1 MASDFLKNKA
11 AKRAAKIDKAFGVGS
26 YGSSSWM
33 RQQSK
38 SVDFSGLDDETVLRE
53 GQSIGTTL
61 TDSLLRDSYKDADAR
76 ANLSRK
82 YSLYSS
88 YLAELKRRGYDTAE
102 AEKGSTELKNAV
114 DEANNF
120 YSQFTD
126 EADYNDRYGYY
137 RKYDK
142 SSSADIEKK
151 IGELSGK
158 GGNDTELSWLK
169 SHRYEFYS
177 TDELKKLEK
186 ELEKE
191 LTQQYKE
198 TEERN
203 EALVRETGMI
213 LGTDSAATD
222 ALRTKLAA
230 VQNAIRN
237 NAYSQQVAK
246 WDEEHQNT
254 FYKQY
259 GEWLNKISRE
269 DQGTRVNAGDAVSG
283 ELAASREGVVEMEKY
298 LKEQGYTDE
307 ELRGLRAYAQSQNNL
322 QRYYES
328 AKYWEGV
335 SDKGFWGKVGATVA
349 SVPANLLSGMAFVD
363 SALQGLTN
371 GEDAFTGSQIA
382 VDYNRSPLAYA
393 SENMRAAVSKDMS
406 EAGKFFYN
414 VGMSITDFLAASA
427 VMKATGAVG
436 KSIKA
441 LGKFG
446 YGVGNGAEMM
456 LAGSAANS
464 GMRAAKERGA
474 TDAEAIGFGFLSGVA
489 EMAGE
494 HLSIAHLNTI
504 ERAMGNAASKRTV
517 ANIFKSIGMQAA
529 VEGSEE
535 GMTTIANTL
544 SDFVIMGDRSE
555 YNLSVANYVAEGE
568 SQEDA
573 KRHALTDWLTNLALD
588 IAAGAIS
595 GGVTA
600 SVTIG
605 ASVAHH
611 KIAEAVVGWKEK
623 ESLHYL
629 LTIDKALN
637 YPEGSETRKLAENLA
652 ARLDNATTLGEAKIK
667 DGEIGRLVSLMTEEE
682 GQLEKNNGDN
692 TGSAVNP
699 ASAFR
704 AANNAQTAT
713 EQPETVTENAPEPVV
728 VSPTAAAFEAE
739 GIRTEDA
746 IERAEILEALLAGEP
761 VSNSQLEKLGSIKDK
776 AGQAAFTAVTGEQIP
791 AGVTASGLRKFYR
804 EAAAK
809 YAARQKM
816 TADAKESAQQAEV
829 DQAVADAAARME
841 TDPAAAFRPSLDNT
855 QQPQYNKEGRSPE
868 VTSIIDRLNE
878 SEVPLEE
885 VVNVPEIKAALQ
897 ENDSATPTNEL
908 PDREAI
914 QDEAYEQAMAQGSF
928 NGTDYSGPVRQ
939 ERRID
944 IVLGLPGS
952 GKSSVYT
959 ERISQENGSRVVD
972 TDDYREYI
980 PEYNGRNAGVVHE
993 EASLIKNRVLETA
1006 LDNGDNIILSTI
1018 GANAQKL
1025 ERDIINYNAAGY
1037 SVHLHLNELPNHKAM
1052 ARAIGR
1058 FLPEDGSQGRF
1069 VSPEIIA
1076 EYGDKPT
1083 QTYLYLTGRREIN
1096 GIHAESTD
1104 SRGEGGTDGAVT
1116 PSGAERAPGLREGRG
1131 YDQRG
1136 RAQSGG
1142 KISRSPA
1149 GAEIASYDWYNNDV
1163 EFGQPPILVESSDAK
1178 AKGGAVNAGTESG
1191 VSTEGH
1197 TGTAAEGAD
1206 SDGDTGA
1213 RLDGNPDGARADRGV
1228 QEQGP
1233 VGRGNTGVHGVVHL
1247 SEAEKRIITDSGNAV
1262 VELEDFTSEPAV
1274 FSSALTAAREADARN
1289 GWAVS
1294 PQDAES
1300 LAERNV
1306 TLLMSEDGSAGL
1318 GVTPSGDIIGVFKN
1332 PQSGGRGALYTLL
1345 PTALANGGTK
1355 LDCYGENLVSL
1366 YSRFGFIPVARVKFD
1381 PKQANPGWTPEKG
1394 EPEIYFMRHNGD
1406 SAEVSLEKALAE
1418 ENHSYTQEYLDA
1430 LPELSYTEAEA
1441 YRDALLEM
1449 SDEEVEAY
1457 RDALTEKKVKLDDG
1471 TELTR
1476 EEFGERVR
1484 KIVPDATELEIDTAF
1499 YEGLGSSDA
1508 IETEEISM
1516 EGHTERVITK
1526 NAAEELIGDVR
1537 GAEHVTVDEG
1547 INLSRGQMWLAKFFA
1562 NSLRKTGVVERVE
1575 ITDKFGAKIKGA
1587 IQNGVLYLNP
1597 KNVTPSYIAQKTIG
1611 HELFHAVVDKITKNA
1626 VRDTALVNEVLES
1639 YAEIA
1644 EGFDLDKRIKE
1655 RTDDYKSAYAAQ
1667 TNPATGKPYTATEIN
1682 LLINEEYIREEIAA
1696 DVMGDV
1702 FAKQKMLNDMAGLR
1716 PGIIARA
1723 YLAVN
1728 RLSHLRANHNSE
1740 ARAVR
1745 NYAKRM
1751 QSSLLAALEMSGS
1764 YEVESGES
1772 IVRAS
1777 VSDKSWEK
1785 QMELGFVALGLHN
1798 VDGYTAADYAA
1809 AREELGESCF
1819 MMKEVPAILQ
1829 EVGLSD
1835 KPLTYTQQ
1843 HFVNAT
1849 LPIERNSRGRKVGTT
1864 HDIDEDV
1871 LVHLPKLLSRP
1882 VMVIRSRQQDKTTG
1896 NLSDAVV
1903 VIVDAYDNE
1912 GAPIGVV
1919 ILPDGNAVIDGVRT
1933 KCNHILSVYGFEH
1946 LDNADARANMLRHT
1960 RENNGFL
1967 YVNSELTD
1975 RMLRKIGQ
1983 KKSAEPINSPELT
1996 SKEYS
2001 ANEAVSDAASIFPR
2015 DTKDFSPRPD
2025 RLTATE
2031 PSRSLPL
2038 QRSTSS
2044 PKMVS
2049 QKTGVVN
2056 SRYKALATNPYLRG
2070 VEFDT
2075 VLGDIS
2081 DTAPRVT
2088 PEGPQRLTASRAR
2101 SGYTR
2106 NGELLRWK
2114 QNKAIGKGALW
2125 SLSERQ
2131 VGEENY
2137 LDITNPLILDCEGR
2151 DMSRLS
2157 EVSDGRGSS
2166 VSELSEYVYNN
2177 ELEYDGI
2184 ILRNLSIDGE
2194 ITDAAV
2200 TLFDVQAVQSQMPQP
2215 VAGLRFSVAESK
2227 YAPTFYSKLERVI
2240 ETQKQDKFGASSVV
2254 NMLRGKGVKA
2264 DEIKWS
2270 GINTFLEG
2278 KKSVTKDELLSFLRD
2293 NQLRIDTVELS
2304 GAPSEK
2310 PIVEFYDPESGLV
2323 QPTVW
2328 GSNRIDVV
2336 DTQTGEVYAMVEPH
2350 WDEGYM
2356 YDIETGDEYWSE
2368 TDLLEALG
2376 ITTANAR
2383 LDDMPQTRW
2392 GAYTLNGGENYRE
2405 LLYKMRGSEY
2415 HNQAMDV
2422 HWGRDGVLAHARVQD
2437 FTGAD
2442 GGKVLFIEEIQSDW
2456 HNAGQKQ
2463 GYVGDPEIEAEY
2475 KRLQD
2480 RMIAVEKELDH
2491 GEMAEIVRKLTI
2503 LRGDGNPEYAKN
2515 YLLSTA
2521 TRYRDPAYIHAV
2533 FTSVPERYGQIYPLE
2548 EVTITDTPRM
2558 ALTENAQKQ
2567 IRADNDL
2574 VQEWQ
2579 KRLAAANNELNSF
2592 KWSTADLA
2600 PDAPFRN
2607 SYTDFVLKNIIRDAA
2622 ENGYTQIAWTTGA
2635 QQEARWSSEYAE
2647 GYRIEYD
2654 QDIPSFLKKY
2664 GKQWGA
2670 KVGYTV
2676 IGRDL
2681 TNTGAYR
2688 EGGMEAVM
2696 TVALNNVDEV
2706 GQLRNG
2712 AYVVH
2717 SMDITDAMKQ
2727 SVLYEGQPRFSV
2739 EEPER
2744 NAARDDAGAQENT
2757 RQPDVDPKT
2766 EALFSAEN
2774 AIRFAVSGANMDT
2787 LIQNM
2792 LRRRVSKV
2800 RTNTFNRSGI
2810 FTRAELA
2817 MDGLREKDMQYN
2829 VASEKQSM
2837 EDAQQRLTA
2846 DYEGEKTRLLQN
2858 GEEWKPTDLDAAM
2871 GVISQELDTARQ
2883 NGDYREVIKWAQ
2895 LVRSKGTQAG
2905 QLVQAFAKY
2914 TRTPEGVLIRA
2925 AEDLSRS
2932 TLSAKQQRELLD
2944 RIAKFSETLEAIQD
2958 GDKEALI
2965 QLILK
2970 QAKQRNT
2977 PVSKKTLAAM
2987 RADTTDFKFLYDT
3000 AITQLDQ
3007 IAKDYIKT
3015 SFGRKVSTFQTL
3027 AHLLNLRTAGRNLGS
3042 NNIFSLVDSAAS
3054 DAAML
3059 PDLMLS
3065 LITGERK
3072 VGLDRSRLSKA
3083 AREGAKDARNRSRIE
3098 VALDVAP
3105 DDRRDKYGT
3114 SRRTWKMTGN
3124 WGSRM
3129 MSRAEK
3135 ALGFELN
3142 YTDESAKGAIRAQIK
3157 QSLQPYVDNGTM
3169 TEAEADYYAEQEAL
3183 YRTFQDENFISNV
3196 LSGIIKPALNT
3207 IGFGGG
3213 NKTIGKLKVHDFGLG
3228 DIVIKYTQVPGA
3240 LISRAIEF
3248 SPVGYVKALHNMYQM
3263 FKSRHE
3269 LAARTDLTDEKRTEL
3284 KLAQDTAQ
3292 RKAALAIGR
3301 ATTGIGLIELFAALA
3316 SAGLLHR
3323 GDDEDDPDAKALAA
3337 AMGMSGTQL
3346 NISAM
3351 MRSLYGEGTEW
3362 REGDELAS
3370 LDFLE
3375 PLNSL
3380 MAIGTLVARSDEGA
3394 GLGEIAI
3401 KSLPA
3406 LMNAISELS
3415 VMQTLRT
3422 IINTNT
3428 YYTPDSGLGVEDE
3441 DWDRFLTVSLNVA
3454 LSGATGFVPAPIRQ
3468 LAQATDSSNRDAYSE
3483 RDVWAKT
3490 AAQIKNTIPVLRETL
3505 PEKLTN
3511 FGEPKPAENAFL
3523 RAVNAFL
3530 MPGVVSTYKPNS
3542 AADELADVYGGT
3554 DDANIYPDRNAPYK
3568 LTITSD
3574 GEKTEYALTPE
3585 ERSTY
3590 QRVRGQLSEEL
3601 IDAARASSAYQ
3612 QGSAVEKAEML
3623 TTAKNYANYV
3633 AKKACLA
3640 ARGVEYS
3647 DATYENYDE
3656 MLRSGVDLSSYLAY
3670 NAVRNDLEAD
3680 KDENGDT
3687 ISGTKKAKTLDLIGS
3702 LDMDSEQKS
3711 VLYFKAYPNEQDDF
3725 DDLGIDFDEYYTYS
3739 RAMCTLTGD
3748 KDANGRTISGS
3759 KKAKVVSLIDSLD
3772 IPSEAKTKLYLQ
3784 NGYSA
3789 KNIPSWS

>member
-1 MASDFLKNKA
+1 MASDFLKKKA
-11 AKRAAKIDKAFGVGS
+11 AERAAKIDKAFGVES

-61 TDSLLRDSYKDADAR
+61 TDSLLRDSYKDADAQ

-102 AEKGSTELKNAV
+102 AEKGSAELKNAV
-114 DEANNF
+114 DEAKNF
-120 YSQFTD
+120 YSQFKD

-142 SSSADIEKK
+142 SSPADIEKK

-158 GGNDTELSWLK
+158 GGNNTELSWLK

-203 EALVRETGMI
+203 ETLVRETGMI
-213 LGTDSAATD
+213 LGTDSDATT
-222 ALRTKLAA
+222 ALRTQLAA

-237 NAYSQQVAK
+237 NAYSQQAAK
-246 WDEEHQNT
+246 WDKEHQNT

-283 ELAASREGVVEMEKY
+283 ELSAAREGVAEMEKY
-298 LKEQGYTDE
+298 LKKQGYTDE

-349 SVPANLLSGMAFVD
+349 SVPANLMSGMAFVD

-406 EAGKFFYN
+406 EAGQYFYN
-414 VGMSITDFLAASA
+414 VGMSIVDFLAARGA
-427 VMKATGAVG
+427 MKATGAVG
-436 KSIKA
+436 KNIKA
-441 LGKFG
+441 LGKLG
-446 YGVGNGAEMM
+446 KGVGNSAEMM

-464 GMRAAKERGA
+464 SMRAAKERGA

-494 HLSIAHLNTI
+494 HLSIEHLNTI

-517 ANIFKSIGMQAA
+517 ANILKSIGMQAA

-544 SDFVIMGDRSE
+544 ADFVIMGDRSE

-573 KRHALTDWLTNLALD
+573 KRHALTDWLTSLALD
-588 IAAGAIS
+588 VAAGAIS
-595 GGVTA
+595 GGVT
-600 SVTIG
+600 SGVTIG
-605 ASVAHH
+605 TSVAHH

-629 LTIDKALN
+629 MTIDKALN

-682 GQLEKNNGDN
+682 SQLEKSDEDN
-692 TGSAVNP
+692 AGSVVNP
-699 ASAFR
+699 VSAFR

-816 TADAKESAQQAEV
+816 TADAKESAQQAEA

-841 TDPAAAFRPSLDNT
+841 TDPAAAFRPPLDNT

-868 VTSIIDRLNE
+868 VTSIIDRLNKG
-878 SEVPLEE
+878 EVPLDE
-885 VVNVPEIKAALQ
+885 VLEVPKIKEAIE

-993 EASLIKNRVLETA
+993 EASAIKKRVLTQA
-1006 LDNGDNIILSTI
+1006 LKNGDNIILSTI
-1018 GANAQKL
+1018 GANARKL
-1025 ERDIINYNAAGY
+1025 ERDIIGYNGMGY

-1069 VSPEIIA
+1069 VSPKVIA
-1076 EYGDKPT
+1076 EYEDKPT
-1083 QTYLYLTGRREIN
+1083 QTYLYLTGRSDIN
-1096 GIHAESTD
+1096 GIHTEDNDAGGVQGAESEGR
-1104 SRGEGGTDGAVT
+1104 SGRGERT
-1116 PSGAERAPGLREGRG
+1116 PGLREGRRS
-1131 YDQRG
+1131 DQRG
-1136 RAQSGG
+1136 RAGSTGVV
-1142 KISRSPA
+1142 SRTPA

-1178 AKGGAVNAGTESG
+1178 AKGGAINAGTESG
-1191 VSTEGH
+1191 VSTEGR

-1213 RLDGNPDGARADRGV
+1213 RLDVIRSGDDSEASQAG
-1228 QEQGP
+1228 EL
-1233 VGRGNTGVHGVVHL
+1233 GRGGTGVHGVIRL
-1247 SEAEKRIITDSGNAV
+1247 SETEKRIITDSGNAV
-1262 VELEDFTSEPAV
+1262 VELEDFTAEPAV

-1345 PTALANGGTK
+1345 PTALANGGVK
-1355 LDCYGENLVSL
+1355 LDCYGENLVDL
-1366 YSRFGFIPVARVKFD
+1366 YSGFGFIPVARVKFNAEY
-1381 PKQANPGWTPEKG
+1381 ANPGWTPEKG
-1394 EPEIYFMRHNGD
+1394 EPEIYFMRHNGA
-1406 SAEVSLEKALAE
+1406 SAEQSLTDAIARKKRGDT
-1418 ENHSYTQEYLDA
+1418 NPIFPQEYLDA
-1430 LPELSYTEAEA
+1430 LPEMSYEEAEA
-1441 YRDALLEM
+1441 YRDALI
-1449 SDEEVEAY
+1449 
-1457 RDALTEKKVKLDDG
+1457 EKKIKLDDG

-1476 EEFGERVR
+1476 EEFGAQVR
-1484 KIVPDATELEIDTAF
+1484 KTVPDATELEIDTTF
-1499 YEGLGSSDA
+1499 YEGLESAEA
-1508 IETEEISM
+1508 IETEEIST
-1516 EGHTERVITK
+1516 EGHTERVITE
-1526 NAAEELIGDVR
+1526 NAADELIGDVR

-1547 INLSRGQMWLAKFFA
+1547 IKLSRGQMWLAKFLA
-1562 NSLRKTGVVERVE
+1562 GSLRKTGVVERVE
-1575 ITDKFGAKIKGA
+1575 ITDKFGANIEGA

-1611 HELFHAVVDKITKNA
+1611 HELFHAAVDKITKNA
-1626 VRDTALVNEVLES
+1626 VRDTAMVNDVLES
-1639 YAEIA
+1639 FAEIE

-1655 RTDDYKSAYAAQ
+1655 RTDAYKSAYAAQ

-1702 FAKQKMLNDMAGLR
+1702 FARQKMLNDMAGLR

-1764 YEVESGES
+1764 YEVENGES
-1772 IVRAS
+1772 IVRTS

-1829 EVGLSD
+1829 EVGLGD
-1835 KPLTYTQQ
+1835 KPLTYTQP

-1849 LPIERNSRGRKVGTT
+1849 LPIERNFRGRKVGTT

-1946 LDNADARANMLRHT
+1946 LDNADAGANMLRHT

-2031 PSRSLPL
+2031 PSWSLPL

-2056 SRYKALATNPYLRG
+2056 SRYKALAANPYLRG
-2070 VEFDT
+2070 VEFDA

-2081 DTAPRVT
+2081 DTTSRVT

-2114 QNKAIGKGALW
+2114 LNKAIGKGALW

-2194 ITDAAV
+2194 ITDTAV
-2200 TLFDVQAVQSQMPQP
+2200 TLFDVQAVPSKMPQP
-2215 VAGLRFSVAESK
+2215 VAGLRFSVAESE

-2264 DEIKWS
+2264 EEIKWS

-2293 NQLRIDTVELS
+2293 NQLQIDTVDLS

-2310 PIVEFYDPESGLV
+2310 PIVEFYDTESGLV

-2336 DTQTGEVYAMVEPH
+2336 DTQTGEVYATVEPH
-2350 WDEGYM
+2350 WDAGYM
-2356 YDIETGDEYWSE
+2356 VDIETGDEYWGE
-2368 TDLLEALG
+2368 ADLLEALG

-2383 LDDMPQTRW
+2383 LDDTPQTRW
-2392 GAYTLNGGENYRE
+2392 GKYTLNGGENYRE
-2405 LLYKMRGSEY
+2405 LLYKMRGSKY

-2463 GYVGDPEIEAEY
+2463 GYEGDPEIEAEY
-2475 KRLQD
+2475 KRLRD
-2480 RMIAVEKELDH
+2480 RMIAIEKELDH
-2491 GEMAEIVRKLTI
+2491 GEMAEVVRKLTI

-2533 FTSVPERYGQIYPLE
+2533 FNSVPERYGQIYPLE

-2567 IRADNDL
+2567 LRADNDL

-2579 KRLAAANNELNSF
+2579 KRLAVANNELNSF
-2592 KWSTADLA
+2592 KWSTADLV

-2681 TNTGAYR
+2681 TDTGAYR
-2688 EGGMEAVM
+2688 DGGMEAVM

-2706 GQLRNG
+2706 GQLSNG
-2712 AYVVH
+2712 AMYVVH

-2757 RQPDVDPKT
+2757 RQTDVDPET

-2800 RTNTFNRSGI
+2800 RTNTFERSGI

-2846 DYEGEKTRLLQN
+2846 DYEGEKTRLFQN

-2871 GVISQELDTARQ
+2871 GVISQELDTARK

-3027 AHLLNLRTAGRNLGS
+3027 SHLLNLRTAGRNLGS

-3248 SPVGYVKALHNMYQM
+3248 SPAGYVKALHNMYRM

-3362 REGDELAS
+3362 QEGDELAS

-3380 MAIGTLVARSDEGA
+3380 MAIGTLVARSDEGV

-3406 LMNAISELS
+3406 LMNAFSELS

-3422 IINTNT
+3422 ILNTNT

-3441 DWDRFLTVSLNVA
+3441 DWDRLLTVSLNVA
-3454 LSGATGFVPAPIRQ
+3454 LSGATGFVPAPVRQ

-3490 AAQIKNTIPVLRETL
+3490 AAQIKNTIPGLRETL

-3542 AADELADVYGGT
+3542 AADELADVYGST

-3590 QRVRGQLSEEL
+3590 QRVRGQLSGEL

-3647 DATYENYDE
+3647 DATYESYDE

-3702 LDMDSEQKS
+3702 LDMGSEQKS
-3711 VLYFKAYPNEQDDF
+3711 ALYFKAYPDEQDDF

-3748 KDANGRTISGS
+3748 KDANGKTISGS

>member
-11 AKRAAKIDKAFGVGS
+11 ANRAAKIDKAFGVES

-102 AEKGSTELKNAV
+102 AEKGSAELKNAV
-114 DEANNF
+114 DEAKNF
-120 YSQFTD
+120 YSQFKD

-142 SSSADIEKK
+142 SSPADIEKK

-158 GGNDTELSWLK
+158 GGNNTELSWLK

-177 TDELKKLEK
+177 TDEMKK
-186 ELEKE
+186 LEKE
-191 LTQQYKE
+191 LTQQVKKS
-198 TEERN
+198 EESD
-203 EALVRETGMI
+203 EALARQTGMF
-213 LGTDSAATD
+213 LGADSDATT
-222 ALRTKLAA
+222 ALRTQLAA

-237 NAYSQQVAK
+237 NAYSRQVAK
-246 WDEEHQNT
+246 WDKEHQNT

-259 GEWLNKISRE
+259 GGWLNKISRE

-283 ELAASREGVVEMEKY
+283 ELAAAREGVAEMEKY
-298 LKEQGYTDE
+298 LKKQGYTDE

-349 SVPANLLSGMAFVD
+349 SVPANLMSGMAFVD

-406 EAGKFFYN
+406 EAGQYFYN
-414 VGMSITDFLAASA
+414 VGMSIVDFLAARGA
-427 VMKATGAVG
+427 MKATGAVG
-436 KSIKA
+436 KNIKA
-441 LGKFG
+441 LGKLG
-446 YGVGNGAEMM
+446 KGVGNSAEMM

-464 GMRAAKERGA
+464 SMRAAKERGA

-494 HLSIAHLNTI
+494 HLSIEHLNTI

-517 ANIFKSIGMQAA
+517 ANILKSIGMQAA

-544 SDFVIMGDRSE
+544 ADFVIMGDRSE
-555 YNLSVANYVAEGE
+555 YNLSVANYVVEGE

-588 IAAGAIS
+588 VAAGAIS
-595 GGVTA
+595 GSVT
-600 SVTIG
+600 SGVTIG
-605 ASVAHH
+605 TSVAHD

-682 GQLEKNNGDN
+682 SQLEKSDEDN
-692 TGSAVNP
+692 AGSAVNP

-704 AANNAQTAT
+704 AANSTQPAA
-713 EQPETVTENAPEPVV
+713 EQSETVTENAPEPVV

-739 GIRTEDA
+739 GISTEDA
-746 IERAEILEALLAGEP
+746 IERAKILDALLAGEP

-791 AGVTASGLRKFYR
+791 ASVTASGLRKFYR

-816 TADAKESAQQAEV
+816 TADAKESAQQAEA

-841 TDPAAAFRPSLDNT
+841 TDPAAAFRPTLDNT

-868 VTSIIDRLNE
+868 VTSIIDRLNKG
-878 SEVPLEE
+878 EVPLDE
-885 VVNVPEIKAALQ
+885 VLEVPKIKEAIE
-897 ENDSATPTNEL
+897 ENDSATPTIEL

-993 EASLIKNRVLETA
+993 EASAIKKRVLTQA
-1006 LDNGDNIILSTI
+1006 LKNGDNIILSTI

-1025 ERDIINYNAAGY
+1025 ERDIIGYNGMGY

-1069 VSPEIIA
+1069 VSPKVIA
-1076 EYGDKPT
+1076 EYEDKPT
-1083 QTYLYLTGRREIN
+1083 QTYLYLTGRSGIN
-1096 GIHAESTD
+1096 GIHTEDNDAGGVQGAESEGRPG
-1104 SRGEGGTDGAVT
+1104 RG
-1116 PSGAERAPGLREGRG
+1116 ERAPGLREGRRS
-1131 YDQRG
+1131 DQRG
-1136 RAQSGG
+1136 RAGSTGVV
-1142 KISRSPA
+1142 SRTPA

-1191 VSTEGH
+1191 VSTEGR

-1206 SDGDTGA
+1206 SNGDTGA
-1213 RLDGNPDGARADRGV
+1213 RLDVIRSGDDRGA
-1228 QEQGP
+1228 QEQRP
-1233 VGRGNTGVHGVVHL
+1233 VGRGDTGVHGVIRL
-1247 SEAEKRIITDSGNAV
+1247 SETEKRIITDSGNTV

-1318 GVTPSGDIIGVFKN
+1318 GVTPGGDIIGVFKN

-1345 PTALANGGTK
+1345 PTALTNGGTK
-1355 LDCYGENLVSL
+1355 LDCYGDDLVGL
-1366 YSRFGFIPVARVKFD
+1366 YARFGFIPVARVKFNAEY
-1381 PKQANPGWTPEKG
+1381 ANPGWTPEKG
-1394 EPEIYFMRHNGD
+1394 EPEIYFMRHNGA
-1406 SAEVSLEKALAE
+1406 SAEQSLTDAIARKKRGDT
-1418 ENHSYTQEYLDA
+1418 NPIFPQEYLDA
-1430 LPELSYTEAEA
+1430 LPEMSYEEAEA
-1441 YRDALLEM
+1441 YRDALI
-1449 SDEEVEAY
+1449 
-1457 RDALTEKKVKLDDG
+1457 EKKVKLDDG

-1484 KIVPDATELEIDTAF
+1484 KTVPDATELEIDTAF
-1499 YEGLGSSDA
+1499 YEGLESPDA
-1508 IETEEISM
+1508 IETEEIST
-1516 EGHTERVITK
+1516 EGRTERVITK

-1547 INLSRGQMWLAKFFA
+1547 IKLSRGQMWLAKFFA

-1575 ITDKFGAKIKGA
+1575 ITDKFGAKIEGA
-1587 IQNGVLYLNP
+1587 IQNGVLYLNS

-1611 HELFHAVVDKITKNA
+1611 HELFHAAVDKITKNA
-1626 VRDTALVNEVLES
+1626 VRDTAMVNDVLES
-1639 YAEIA
+1639 FAEIE

-1655 RTDDYKSAYAAQ
+1655 RTDAYKSAYAAQ

-1764 YEVESGES
+1764 YEVENGES
-1772 IVRAS
+1772 IVRTS

-1798 VDGYTAADYAA
+1798 VDGYTAADYEA

-1829 EVGLSD
+1829 EVGLGD
-1835 KPLTYTQQ
+1835 KPLTYTQP

-1849 LPIERNSRGRKVGTT
+1849 LPIERDSRGRRVGTT

-1896 NLSDAVV
+1896 NLSDAVI

-1912 GAPIGVV
+1912 GSPVGVV
-1919 ILPDGNAVIDGVRT
+1919 ISPNRSAVVDGVD
-1933 KCNHILSVYGFEH
+1933 KPSHHILSIYGFKH
-1946 LDNADARANMLRHT
+1946 LNSADPGANMLRDAVDND
-1960 RENNGFL
+1960 RFL
-1967 YVNSELTD
+1967 YINSELTD
-1975 RMLRKIGQ
+1975 KMLRKIGQ

-2001 ANEAVSDAASIFPR
+2001 ANEAVSAAAGIFPLTR
-2015 DTKDFSPRPD
+2015 QTVSSR
-2025 RLTATE
+2025 RRSEQTAT
-2031 PSRSLPL
+2031 
-2038 QRSTSS
+2038 QDTSS

-2049 QKTGVVN
+2049 QKTDVVN
-2056 SRYKALATNPYLRG
+2056 SRYKALAANPYLRG
-2070 VEFDT
+2070 VEFDA

-2081 DTAPRVT
+2081 DTASRVT

-2106 NGELLRWK
+2106 SGELLRWK
-2114 QNKAIGKGALW
+2114 LNKAIGKGALW

-2194 ITDAAV
+2194 ITDTAV
-2200 TLFDVQAVQSQMPQP
+2200 TLFGVQAVQSKMPQP
-2215 VAGLRFSVAESK
+2215 VAGLRFSVAESE
-2227 YAPTFYSKLERVI
+2227 YAPAFYSKLERVI

-2264 DEIKWS
+2264 EEIKWS

-2293 NQLRIDTVELS
+2293 NQLQIDTVELS
-2304 GAPSEK
+2304 GTPREK
-2310 PIVEFYDPESGLV
+2310 PVVEFYDSESGLV

-2336 DTQTGEVYAMVEPH
+2336 DTQTGEVYATVEPH
-2350 WDEGYM
+2350 WVEGYM
-2356 YDIETGDEYWSE
+2356 YDIETGNEYWGE
-2368 TDLLEALG
+2368 ADLLESLG
-2376 ITTANAR
+2376 ITTANAQ
-2383 LDDMPQTRW
+2383 LDDTPQTRW
-2392 GAYTLNGGENYRE
+2392 GAYTLDGGENYRE
-2405 LLYKMRGSEY
+2405 LLYTMPGSEY
-2415 HNQAMDV
+2415 HNQSMDV

-2437 FTGAD
+2437 FTGAE

-2456 HNAGQKQ
+2456 HNAGREIGYFDSDTQAKLDDLVNRIFQKAE
-2463 GYVGDPEIEAEY
+2463 EIRALENERKDTPSPFDIDY
-2475 KRLQD
+2475 LVSHPGFDIEKVNRNWTDINHRLD
-2480 RMIAVEKELDH
+2480 VAR
-2491 GEMAEIVRKLTI
+2491 AEIRKLEKQSDR
-2503 LRGDGNPEYAKN
+2503 L
-2515 YLLSTA
+2515 
-2521 TRYRDPAYIHAV
+2521 AY
-2533 FTSVPERYGQIYPLE
+2533 S
-2548 EVTITDTPRM
+2548 
-2558 ALTENAQKQ
+2558 
-2567 IRADNDL
+2567 DL
-2574 VQEWQ
+2574 V
-2579 KRLAAANNELNSF
+2579 
-2592 KWSTADLA
+2592 

-2681 TNTGAYR
+2681 TDTGAYR
-2688 EGGMEAVM
+2688 DGGMEAVM

-2706 GQLRNG
+2706 GQLSNG
-2712 AYVVH
+2712 AMYVVH

-2757 RQPDVDPKT
+2757 RQTDVDPET

-2800 RTNTFNRSGI
+2800 RTNTFERSGI

-2846 DYEGEKTRLLQN
+2846 DYEGEKTRLFQN

-2871 GVISQELDTARQ
+2871 GVISQELDTARK

-2932 TLSAKQQRELLD
+2932 TLSAKQQTELLD

-2977 PVSKKTLAAM
+2977 PVSKKTLAAL

-3213 NKTIGKLKVHDFGLG
+3213 NKTIGGLKVHDFGLG

-3248 SPVGYVKALHNMYQM
+3248 SPAGYVKALHNMYRM

-3284 KLAQDTAQ
+3284 KLVQDTAQ

-3362 REGDELAS
+3362 QEGDELAS

-3406 LMNAISELS
+3406 LMNAMSELS

-3428 YYTPDSGLGVEDE
+3428 YYTPDSGLGIEDE
-3441 DWDRFLTVSLNVA
+3441 YWDRLLTVSLNVA
-3454 LSGATGFVPAPIRQ
+3454 LSGATGFVPVPIRQ

-3490 AAQIKNTIPVLRETL
+3490 AAQIKNTIPGLRETL

-3530 MPGVVSTYKPNS
+3530 MPGTISTYKPSS
-3542 AADELADVYGGT
+3542 AADELADVYGST

-3612 QGSAVEKAEML
+3612 QGSAMEKAEML
-3623 TTAKNYANYV
+3623 TAAKNYANYV

-3647 DATYENYDE
+3647 DATYESYDE

-3670 NAVRNDLEAD
+3670 SAVRNDLEAD

-3702 LDMDSEQKS
+3702 LDMGSEQKS
-3711 VLYFKAYPNEQDDF
+3711 ALYFKAYPNEQDDF

-3748 KDANGRTISGS
+3748 KDANGKTISGS

>member
-11 AKRAAKIDKAFGVGS
+11 AKRAAKIDKAFGVES

-61 TDSLLRDSYKDADAR
+61 TDSLLRDSYKNADAR

-114 DEANNF
+114 DEVNNF

-137 RKYDK
+137 QKYDK

-151 IGELSGK
+151 IGELSKK

-177 TDELKKLEK
+177 TDEIKK
-186 ELEKE
+186 LEKE
-191 LTQQYKE
+191 LTQQVKKS
-198 TEERN
+198 EESD
-203 EALVRETGMI
+203 EALARQTGMF
-213 LGTDSAATD
+213 LGADSDATT
-222 ALRTKLAA
+222 ALRTQLAA

-283 ELAASREGVVEMEKY
+283 ELAAAREGVAEMEKY
-298 LKEQGYTDE
+298 LKKQGYTDE

-335 SDKGFWGKVGATVA
+335 ANKGFWGKVGATVA
-349 SVPANLLSGMAFVD
+349 SVPANLMSGMVFVD

-406 EAGKFFYN
+406 EAGQYFYN
-414 VGMSITDFLAASA
+414 VGMSIVDFLAARG
-427 VMKATGAVG
+427 VMKATGTVG
-436 KSIKA
+436 KNIKA
-441 LGKFG
+441 LGKLG
-446 YGVGNGAEMM
+446 KGVGNSAEMM

-464 GMRAAKERGA
+464 SMRAAKERGA

-494 HLSIAHLNTI
+494 HLSIEHLNTI

-517 ANIFKSIGMQAA
+517 ANILKSIGMQAA

-544 SDFVIMGDRSE
+544 ADFVIMGDRSE

-588 IAAGAIS
+588 VAAGAIS
-595 GGVTA
+595 GGVT
-600 SVTIG
+600 SGVTIG
-605 ASVAHH
+605 TSVAHD

-629 LTIDKALN
+629 LTVDKALN

-682 GQLEKNNGDN
+682 SQLEKSNEDN

-704 AANNAQTAT
+704 AANNAQTVT

-739 GIRTEDA
+739 GISTEDA
-746 IERAEILEALLAGEP
+746 IERAKILDALLAGEP

-841 TDPAAAFRPSLDNT
+841 TDPAAAFRPTLDNT

-878 SEVPLEE
+878 GEVPLEE

-1191 VSTEGH
+1191 VSTEGR

-1213 RLDGNPDGARADRGV
+1213 RLDVIRSGDDSEASQAG
-1228 QEQGP
+1228 EL
-1233 VGRGNTGVHGVVHL
+1233 GRGGTGVHGVIRL
-1247 SEAEKRIITDSGNAV
+1247 SETEKRIITDSGNAV
-1262 VELEDFTSEPAV
+1262 VELEDFTAEPAV

-1345 PTALANGGTK
+1345 PTALANGGVK
-1355 LDCYGENLVSL
+1355 LDCYGENLVDL
-1366 YSRFGFIPVARVKFD
+1366 YSGFGFVPVARVKFD
-1381 PKQANPGWTPEKG
+1381 PEQANPGWTPEKG
-1394 EPEIYFMRHNGD
+1394 EPEIYFMRHNGA
-1406 SAEVSLEKALAE
+1406 SAEQSLTDAIARKKRGDT
-1418 ENHSYTQEYLDA
+1418 NPIFPQEYLDA
-1430 LPELSYTEAEA
+1430 LPEMSYEEAEA
-1441 YRDALLEM
+1441 YRDALI
-1449 SDEEVEAY
+1449 
-1457 RDALTEKKVKLDDG
+1457 EKRIKLDDG

-1476 EEFGERVR
+1476 EEFGEQIR

-1499 YEGLGSSDA
+1499 VEGLESSETV
-1508 IETEEISM
+1508 ETEEIST
-1516 EGHTERVITK
+1516 EGHTERVIAE

-1547 INLSRGQMWLAKFFA
+1547 IKLSRGQMWLAKFFA

-1575 ITDKFGAKIKGA
+1575 ITDKFGAKIEGA

-1611 HELFHAVVDKITKNA
+1611 HELFHAAVDKITKNA
-1626 VRDTALVNEVLES
+1626 VRDTAMVNDVLES
-1639 YAEIA
+1639 FAEIE

-1655 RTDDYKSAYAAQ
+1655 RTDAYKSAYAAQ

-1764 YEVESGES
+1764 YEVENGES
-1772 IVRAS
+1772 IVRTS

-1946 LDNADARANMLRHT
+1946 LDNADAGANMLRHT

-2031 PSRSLPL
+2031 PSWSLPL

-2049 QKTGVVN
+2049 QKTDVVN
-2056 SRYKALATNPYLRG
+2056 SRYKALAANPYLRG

-2114 QNKAIGKGALW
+2114 LNKAIGKGALW

-2137 LDITNPLILDCEGR
+2137 LDITSPLILDCEGR

-2194 ITDAAV
+2194 ITDTAV

-2215 VAGLRFSVAESK
+2215 VADLRFSVAESK

-2278 KKSVTKDELLSFLRD
+2278 KRSVTKDELLSFLRD
-2293 NQLRIDTVELS
+2293 NQLQIDTVELS
-2304 GAPSEK
+2304 DTPREK

-2323 QPTVW
+2323 QSTVW

-2356 YDIETGDEYWSE
+2356 YDLETGDEYWGE
-2368 TDLLEALG
+2368 ADLLESLG

-2383 LDDMPQTRW
+2383 LDDTPQTRW
-2392 GAYTLNGGENYRE
+2392 GAYTLDGGENYRE
-2405 LLYKMRGSEY
+2405 LLYTMPGSEY

-2456 HNAGQKQ
+2456 HNAGREIGYFDSGTQAKLDDLVDRIFQKAE
-2463 GYVGDPEIEAEY
+2463 EIRALENERKDMPSPFDLDY
-2475 KRLQD
+2475 LVSHPGFDIEKINQNWIDINHRLD
-2480 RMIAVEKELDH
+2480 VAR
-2491 GEMAEIVRKLTI
+2491 AEIRKLEKQSN
-2503 LRGDGNPEYAKN
+2503 R
-2515 YLLSTA
+2515 
-2521 TRYRDPAYIHAV
+2521 
-2533 FTSVPERYGQIYPLE
+2533 
-2548 EVTITDTPRM
+2548 
-2558 ALTENAQKQ
+2558 LTCS
-2567 IRADNDL
+2567 DL
-2574 VQEWQ
+2574 V
-2579 KRLAAANNELNSF
+2579 
-2592 KWSTADLA
+2592 

-2607 SYTDFVLKNIIRDAA
+2607 SYTDFVLKNLIRDAA
-2622 ENGYTQIAWTTGA
+2622 EQGYDSIAWTTGR
-2635 QQEARWSSEYAE
+2635 QQEARWSSDFAE

-2670 KVGYTV
+2670 KVGYSVVGFDFRGTS
-2676 IGRDL
+2676 
-2681 TNTGAYR
+2681 AYR
-2688 EGGMEAVM
+2688 AGGMEAVM
-2696 TVALNNVDEV
+2696 TIALNNVDET
-2706 GQLRNG
+2706 GRLSNG

-2727 SVLYEGQPRFSV
+2727 SVLYEGQPRFRV
-2739 EEPER
+2739 TE
-2744 NAARDDAGAQENT
+2744 DAEITEQ
-2757 RQPDVDPKT
+2757 RVDPET

-2787 LIQNM
+2787 LVQNM

-2800 RTNTFNRSGI
+2800 RTNTFERSGI

-2846 DYEGEKTRLLQN
+2846 DYEGEKTRLFQN

-3072 VGLDRSRLSKA
+3072 VGFDRSRLSKA
-3083 AREGAKDARNRSRIE
+3083 AREGAQDARNRSRIE

-3105 DDRRDKYGT
+3105 DNSRDKYGT

-3213 NKTIGKLKVHDFGLG
+3213 NKTIGGLKVHDFGLG

-3248 SPVGYVKALHNMYQM
+3248 SPAGYIKALCNMYQM

-3269 LAARTDLTDEKRTEL
+3269 LAARTDLTDEKRAEL

-3316 SAGLLHR
+3316 SVGLLHR

-3362 REGDELAS
+3362 QEGDELAS

-3380 MAIGTLVARSDEGA
+3380 MAIGTLVARSDEGV

-3422 IINTNT
+3422 ILNTNT

-3530 MPGVVSTYKPNS
+3530 MPGAVSTYKPSS
-3542 AADELADVYGGT
+3542 AADELADVYGST

-3612 QGSAVEKAEML
+3612 RGSAVEKAEML
-3623 TTAKNYANYV
+3623 TAAKNYANYV

-3647 DATYENYDE
+3647 DATYENYGE

-3670 NAVRNDLEAD
+3670 SAVRNDLEAD

-3702 LDMDSEQKS
+3702 LDMGSEQKS
-3711 VLYFKAYPNEQDDF
+3711 ALYFKAYPDEQDDF

-3748 KDANGRTISGS
+3748 KDANGKTISGS

>member
-1 MASDFLKNKA
+1 MIVSQSDKA
-11 AKRAAKIDKAFGVGS
+11 AI
-26 YGSSSWM
+26 
-33 RQQSK
+33 
-38 SVDFSGLDDETVLRE
+38 
-53 GQSIGTTL
+53 
-61 TDSLLRDSYKDADAR
+61 
-76 ANLSRK
+76 
-82 YSLYSS
+82 
-88 YLAELKRRGYDTAE
+88 
-102 AEKGSTELKNAV
+102 
-114 DEANNF
+114 
-120 YSQFTD
+120 
-126 EADYNDRYGYY
+126 
-137 RKYDK
+137 
-142 SSSADIEKK
+142 
-151 IGELSGK
+151 
-158 GGNDTELSWLK
+158 
-169 SHRYEFYS
+169 
-177 TDELKKLEK
+177 
-186 ELEKE
+186 
-191 LTQQYKE
+191 
-198 TEERN
+198 
-203 EALVRETGMI
+203 
-213 LGTDSAATD
+213 
-222 ALRTKLAA
+222 
-230 VQNAIRN
+230 QNAIRD
-237 NAYSQQVAK
+237 NAYAEHAEK
-246 WDEEHQNT
+246 WDDAHRKI
-254 FYKQY
+254 FYDQY
-259 GEWLNKISRE
+259 GGWLNKISRE
-269 DQGTRVNAGDAVSG
+269 NQGTRVNAGEMVSG
-283 ELAASREGVVEMEKY
+283 EFEAARKGTAEMEEY
-298 LKEQGYTDE
+298 LKKKGYSDE
-307 ELRGLRAYAQSQNNL
+307 ELRGLRAYAQSQANL
-322 QRYYES
+322 RRYYGNME
-328 AKYWEGV
+328 YWEGV

-349 SVPANLLSGMAFVD
+349 SIPANLLSGMAFVD

-371 GEDAFTGSQIA
+371 DEDAFTGEKQQ
-382 VDYNRSPLAYA
+382 VDYNASPLAYA
-393 SENMRAAVSKDMS
+393 GENMRAAVSKDMS
-406 EAGKFFYN
+406 KAGQFFYN
-414 VGMSITDFLAASA
+414 TGMSIADFLVARGA
-427 VMKATGAVG
+427 MKATGAVG
-436 KSIKA
+436 KDIKT
-441 LGKFG
+441 LGKIG
-446 YGVGNGAEMM
+446 KGVGNSAEMM

-464 GMRAAKERGA
+464 SMRAAKARGA

-494 HLSIAHLNTI
+494 HASIEHLNTI
-504 ERAMGNAASKRTV
+504 ERAMGNAASKRTI

-535 GMTTIANTL
+535 GMTTLANTL

-555 YNLSVANYVAEGE
+555 YNLAVKDYIAAGE

-573 KRHALTDWLTNLALD
+573 KRHALTDWLTGLALD
-588 IAAGAIS
+588 VAAGAIS
-595 GGVTA
+595 GGVT
-600 SVTIG
+600 SGVSIG
-605 ASVAHH
+605 AGAAHS
-611 KIAEAVVGWKEK
+611 KVQESVVGWKEK

-629 LTIDKALN
+629 LTIDRALN
-637 YPEGSETRKLAENLA
+637 YPESSETRKLAENLA
-652 ARLDNATTLGEAKIK
+652 ARLDNATTLSEAKIT
-667 DGEIGRLVSLMTEEE
+667 DGEIGKLVKLMSEEE
-682 GQLEKNNGDN
+682 SQLEKSDETN
-692 TGSAVNP
+692 TRSAVNP
-699 ASAFR
+699 VSAFR

-713 EQPETVTENAPEPVV
+713 EQPGAAQENAPEPVV

-739 GIRTEDA
+739 GISTEDA
-746 IERAEILEALLAGEP
+746 MERAKILDALLAGEQ

-791 AGVTASGLRKFYR
+791 ASVTASGLRKFYR

-809 YAARQKM
+809 YAERQKM
-816 TADAKESAQQAEV
+816 TADAKESAQQAEA

-841 TDPAAAFRPSLDNT
+841 TDPAAAFRPPLDT
-855 QQPQYNKEGRSPE
+855 AEQTQYNKKGRSPE
-868 VTSIIDRLNE
+868 VTSIINRLNE
-878 SEVPLEE
+878 GEVPLDA
-885 VVNVPEIKAALQ
+885 VCAASEIAAAER
-897 ENDSATPTNEL
+897 ENRESTPTIEL
-908 PDREAI
+908 PNREAI
-914 QDEAYEQAMAQGSF
+914 QDAAYEQAMAQGSF

-980 PEYNGRNAGVVHE
+980 PEYNGQNAGVVHE
-993 EASLIKNRVLETA
+993 EASAIKKRVLTQA
-1006 LDNGDNIILSTI
+1006 LKNGDNIILSTI

-1025 ERDIINYNAAGY
+1025 ERDIIGYNGMGY

-1069 VSPEIIA
+1069 VSPKVIA

-1083 QTYLYLTGRREIN
+1083 QTYLYLTGRSDIN
-1096 GIHAESTD
+1096 GIRSETADPRGD
-1104 SRGEGGTDGAVT
+1104 SGSWGEMAQTV
-1116 PSGAERAPGLREGRG
+1116 REGRG

-1136 RAQSGG
+1136 RAGSTGVV
-1142 KISRSPA
+1142 SRTPA
-1149 GAEIASYDWYNNDV
+1149 GAEITSYDWYNNDV
-1163 EFGQPPILVESSDAK
+1163 KFGQPPILVESSGAK
-1178 AKGGAVNAGTESG
+1178 AKGGAINAGTESG
-1191 VSTEGH
+1191 VSTEGR

-1206 SDGDTGA
+1206 SNGDTGA
-1213 RLDGNPDGARADRGV
+1213 RLDDIRSGNDRGA

-1233 VGRGNTGVHGVVHL
+1233 VGRGDTGVHGVIRL
-1247 SEAEKRIITDSGNAV
+1247 SETEKRIITDSGNTV

-1274 FSSALTAAREADARN
+1274 FSSALTAAREADVRN

-1294 PQDAES
+1294 PQNAES

-1318 GVTPSGDIIGVFKN
+1318 GITPSGDIIGVFKN

-1355 LDCYGENLVSL
+1355 LDCYGDDLVGL
-1366 YSRFGFIPVARVKFD
+1366 YARFGFVPVARVKFD
-1381 PKQANPGWTPEKG
+1381 AEQANPGWTPEKG
-1394 EPEIYFMRHNGD
+1394 EPEIYFMRHNGA
-1406 SAEVSLEKALAE
+1406 SAEQSLTDAIARKKRGDT
-1418 ENHSYTQEYLDA
+1418 NPIFPQEYLDA
-1430 LPELSYTEAEA
+1430 LPEMSYEEAEA

-1457 RDALTEKKVKLDDG
+1457 RDALIEKKVKLDDG

-1499 YEGLGSSDA
+1499 YEGLESSDA

-1547 INLSRGQMWLAKFFA
+1547 IKLSRGQMWLAKFLA

-1575 ITDKFGAKIKGA
+1575 ITDKFGANIEGA
-1587 IQNGVLYLNP
+1587 IQNDVLYLSS

-1611 HELFHAVVDKITKNA
+1611 HELFHAAVDKITKNA
-1626 VRDTALVNEVLES
+1626 VRDTAMVNDVLES
-1639 YAEIA
+1639 FAEIA
-1644 EGFDLDKRIKE
+1644 EDFDLDKRIKE
-1655 RTDDYKSAYAAQ
+1655 RTDAYKSAYAAQ
-1667 TNPATGKPYTATEIN
+1667 TNLATGKPYTATEIN

-1702 FAKQKMLNDMAGLR
+1702 FAKQRMLNDMAGLR

-1723 YLAVN
+1723 YLAAEKVKN
-1728 RLSHLRANHNSE
+1728 FRSNSTPE
-1740 ARAVR
+1740 AKAVKR
-1745 NYAKRM
+1745 HAKET
-1751 QSSLLAALEMSGS
+1751 QSKLLAALEMSGS
-1764 YEVESGES
+1764 YEVENGES
-1772 IVRAS
+1772 IVRTS

-1785 QMELGFVALGLHN
+1785 QMELGFVALGLRN
-1798 VDGYTAADYAA
+1798 VDGYTAADYAS
-1809 AREELGESCF
+1809 AREELGDSCF
-1819 MMKEVPAILQ
+1819 IMKDVPAILQ
-1829 EVGLSD
+1829 EIGLGK
-1835 KPLTYTQQ
+1835 KPLTYTQT

-1849 LPIERNSRGRKVGTT
+1849 LPIERNAQGVRVSHAHG
-1864 HDIDEDV
+1864 IDEDTIAR
-1871 LVHLPKLLSRP
+1871 LPKLLSRP
-1882 VMVIRSRQQDKTTG
+1882 AMVLRSRQQSKTSG
-1896 NLSDAVV
+1896 GMSDAIII
-1903 VIVDAYDNE
+1903 IVDAYDSE
-1912 GAPIGVV
+1912 GSPVGVV
-1919 ILPDGNAVIDGVRT
+1919 VLPNGEAVVDGVRGAA
-1933 KCNHILSVYGFEH
+1933 NPILSVYGFED
-1946 LDNADARANMLRHT
+1946 LNSSDAGRNMLRT
-1960 RENNGFL
+1960 ARDSNGFL

-1975 RMLRKIGQ
+1975 KMLRKIGQ
-1983 KKSAEPINSPELT
+1983 KKSAEPINSPET
-1996 SKEYS
+1996 TGEEYS
-2001 ANEAVSDAASIFPR
+2001 ANEVVANAASRIR
-2015 DTKDFSPRPD
+2015 STRRSFSPRPD
-2025 RLTATE
+2025 GLTAAE
-2031 PSRSLPL
+2031 QPESPSP

-2044 PKMVS
+2044 IKMVS
-2049 QKTGVVN
+2049 QTERVVN
-2056 SRYKALATNPYLRG
+2056 SRYKALAANPYLHG
-2070 VEFDT
+2070 VELDK
-2075 VLGDIS
+2075 VIS
-2081 DTAPRVT
+2081 
-2088 PEGPQRLTASRAR
+2088 LTADRSTPASAAR
-2101 SGYTR
+2101 VLPESLMRSEYKPG
-2106 NGELLRWK
+2106 GELLHWAREGEVWVADETGGGTSYLNMSSPLIIDCGGADAT
-2114 QNKAIGKGALW
+2114 QLGEISGGRGDSIKAI
-2125 SLSERQ
+2125 
-2131 VGEENY
+2131 
-2137 LDITNPLILDCEGR
+2137 R
-2151 DMSRLS
+2151 D
-2157 EVSDGRGSS
+2157 
-2166 VSELSEYVYNN
+2166 YVYAS
-2177 ELEYDGI
+2177 EMQYDGI
-2184 ILRNLSIDGE
+2184 VLRNLNTDGRVADTA
-2194 ITDAAV
+2194 ITLTDSQVIPVEPRETV
-2200 TLFDVQAVQSQMPQP
+2200 TVGGA
-2215 VAGLRFSVAESK
+2215 RYSVTEHE

-2240 ETQKQDKFGASSVV
+2240 ETQRQDKLGASSVV

-2264 DEIKWS
+2264 EEIKWS
-2270 GINTFLEG
+2270 GVEQFLEG
-2278 KKSVTKDELLSFLRD
+2278 KKSVTKDELLGFLRD
-2293 NQLRIDTVELS
+2293 NQLQIDTVELS
-2304 GAPSEK
+2304 DDLHGQR
-2310 PIVEFYDPESGLV
+2310 VV
-2323 QPTVW
+2323 QF
-2328 GSNRIDVV
+2328 SD
-2336 DTQTGEVYAMVEPH
+2336 H
-2350 WDEGYM
+2350 
-2356 YDIETGDEYWSE
+2356 
-2368 TDLLEALG
+2368 
-2376 ITTANAR
+2376 
-2383 LDDMPQTRW
+2383 
-2392 GAYTLNGGENYRE
+2392 
-2405 LLYKMRGSEY
+2405 
-2415 HNQAMDV
+2415 
-2422 HWGRDGVLAHARVQD
+2422 DGVLAHARVQD
-2437 FTGAD
+2437 VIGAD
-2442 GGKVLFIEEIQSDW
+2442 GGKVLFVGEIQSDRS
-2456 HNAGQKQ
+2456 
-2463 GYVGDPEIEAEY
+2463 D
-2475 KRLQD
+2475 
-2480 RMIAVEKELDH
+2480 
-2491 GEMAEIVRKLTI
+2491 GEHS
-2503 LRGDGNPEYAKN
+2503 G
-2515 YLLSTA
+2515 
-2521 TRYRDPAYIHAV
+2521 
-2533 FTSVPERYGQIYPLE
+2533 
-2548 EVTITDTPRM
+2548 
-2558 ALTENAQKQ
+2558 
-2567 IRADNDL
+2567 
-2574 VQEWQ
+2574 
-2579 KRLAAANNELNSF
+2579 
-2592 KWSTADLA
+2592 
-2600 PDAPFRN
+2600 
-2607 SYTDFVLKNIIRDAA
+2607 YTDFVLKNLIRDAA
-2622 ENGYTQIAWTTGA
+2622 ERGYDQIAWTTGA
-2635 QQEARWSSEYAE
+2635 QQEARWSSEYTE

-2670 KVGYTV
+2670 TVGYTV
-2676 IGRDL
+2676 IGHDL
-2681 TNTGAYR
+2681 TRTGAYR
-2688 EGGMEAVM
+2688 DGGMEAVM
-2696 TVALNNVDEV
+2696 TIALNEVDET
-2706 GQLRNG
+2706 GRLSNG

-2717 SMDITDAMKQ
+2717 NMDITDAMKQ
-2727 SVLYEGQPRFSV
+2727 SVLYDGQPRFSV
-2739 EEPER
+2739 KASDFGFTGEVFASNRARISRDEKRMISSKIMSGEAQIDLERLTGTVHSLDYEYWFEIYSDGKVEIVSKVSNEDLNDTIMLRRERQRNAERQRPEREDNRRGDRVRNDRRGDRRSRGDNLRGNGSNRNNRLSQEEPGR
-2744 NAARDDAGAQENT
+2744 NAARDYAGAQENT
-2757 RQPDVDPKT
+2757 RQADVDPET

-2800 RTNTFNRSGI
+2800 RTNTFKRSGI

-2846 DYEGEKTRLLQN
+2846 DYEGEKTRLFQN

-2932 TLSAKQQRELLD
+2932 TLSAKQQKELLD
-2944 RIAKFSETLEAIQD
+2944 RIAKFSETLEAIQT

-3027 AHLLNLRTAGRNLGS
+3027 SHLLNLRTAGRNLGS

-3054 DAAML
+3054 DAAIL

-3105 DDRRDKYGT
+3105 NDRRDKYGT

-3183 YRTFQDENFISNV
+3183 YRTFQDDNFFSTV
-3196 LSGIIKPALNT
+3196 LSEIAKPALNT
-3207 IGFGGG
+3207 LGFGGATPLI
-3213 NKTIGKLKVHDFGLG
+3213 KGKKLMTHDFGLG
-3228 DIVIKYTQVPGA
+3228 DIVVKYTQVPGA

-3248 SPVGYVKALHNMYQM
+3248 SPAGYIKALRNLYQM

-3269 LAARTDLTDEKRTEL
+3269 LATRTDLTDEKRTEL

-3292 RKAALAIGR
+3292 RKAALFIGR

-3351 MRSLYGEGTEW
+3351 MRSLAGEGTEW
-3362 REGDELAS
+3362 QEGDELAS

-3380 MAIGTLVARSDEGA
+3380 MTIGTLVARSDEAA

-3406 LMNAISELS
+3406 LKNAISELS

-3422 IINTNT
+3422 IVDTNT
-3428 YYTPDSGLGVEDE
+3428 YYTPDSGLGAEDE

-3454 LSGATGFVPAPIRQ
+3454 LSGATGFVPAPVRQ

-3490 AAQIKNTIPVLRETL
+3490 WAQLRSAVPGLRETL

-3511 FGEPKPAENAFL
+3511 FGEPKPTENAFL

-3530 MPGVVSTYKPNS
+3530 MPGTVSTYKPSS
-3542 AADELADVYGGT
+3542 AADELADVYDST

-3601 IDAARASSAYQ
+3601 IDSARASAAYQ
-3612 QGSAVEKAEML
+3612 QGSAMEKAEML

-3647 DATYENYDE
+3647 DATYENYGE
-3656 MLRSGVDLSSYLAY
+3656 MLQSGVDLSSYLAY
-3670 NAVRNDLEAD
+3670 SAARNDLEAD

-3702 LDMDSEQKS
+3702 LDMSSEQKS
-3711 VLYFKAYPNEQDDF
+3711 ALYFKAYPDEQDDF

-3748 KDANGRTISGS
+3748 KDANGKTISGS

-3772 IPSEAKTKLYLQ
+3772 IPSGAKTKLYLQ

>member
-11 AKRAAKIDKAFGVGS
+11 ANRAAKIDKAFGVES

-61 TDSLLRDSYKDADAR
+61 TDSLLRDSYKNADAR

-114 DEANNF
+114 DEAKNF
-120 YSQFTD
+120 YSQFKD

-137 RKYDK
+137 QKYDK

-151 IGELSGK
+151 IGELSKK

-177 TDELKKLEK
+177 TDEIKK
-186 ELEKE
+186 LEKE
-191 LTQQYKE
+191 LTQQVKKS
-198 TEERN
+198 EEN
-203 EALVRETGMI
+203 DEALARQTGMF
-213 LGTDSAATD
+213 LGADSDATT
-222 ALRTKLAA
+222 ALRTQLAA

-246 WDEEHQNT
+246 WDKEHQNT

-283 ELAASREGVVEMEKY
+283 ELAAAREGVAEMEKY
-298 LKEQGYTDE
+298 LKKQGYTDE

-349 SVPANLLSGMAFVD
+349 SVPTNLMSGMAFVD

-406 EAGKFFYN
+406 KAGQFFYN
-414 VGMSITDFLAASA
+414 AGMSIVDFLVARG
-427 VMKATGAVG
+427 VMKATGTVG
-436 KSIKA
+436 KDIEA

-446 YGVGNGAEMM
+446 YGVGNSAEMM

-489 EMAGE
+489 ETVGE
-494 HLSIAHLNTI
+494 HLSIAHLNTL

-517 ANIFKSIGMQAA
+517 ANVFKSIGMQAA

-535 GMTTIANTL
+535 GMTTILNTL

-588 IAAGAIS
+588 MAAGAIS
-595 GGVTA
+595 GSVT
-600 SVTIG
+600 SGVTIG
-605 ASVAHH
+605 TSVAHH
-611 KIAEAVVGWKEK
+611 KIAEAVVGWREK

-682 GQLEKNNGDN
+682 SQLEKSDEDN
-692 TGSAVNP
+692 AGSAVNP

-704 AANNAQTAT
+704 AANNTQPAA
-713 EQPETVTENAPEPVV
+713 EQSETVTENAPEPVV

-739 GIRTEDA
+739 GISTEDA
-746 IERAEILEALLAGEP
+746 VERAKILEALLAGEP

-868 VTSIIDRLNE
+868 VTSIINRLNE
-878 SEVPLEE
+878 GEVPLDE
-885 VVNVPEIKAALQ
+885 VLEVPKIKEAIE

-1069 VSPEIIA
+1069 VSPKVIA
-1076 EYGDKPT
+1076 EYEDKPT
-1083 QTYLYLTGRREIN
+1083 QTYLYLTGRSDIN
-1096 GIHAESTD
+1096 GIHTEDNDAGGVQGAESEGRPG
-1104 SRGEGGTDGAVT
+1104 RG
-1116 PSGAERAPGLREGRG
+1116 ERAPGLREGRG

-1191 VSTEGH
+1191 VSTEGR

-1213 RLDGNPDGARADRGV
+1213 RLDDNPDGARADRGV

-1430 LPELSYTEAEA
+1430 LPEMSYEEAEA
-1441 YRDALLEM
+1441 YRDALI
-1449 SDEEVEAY
+1449 
-1457 RDALTEKKVKLDDG
+1457 EKKIKLDDG

-1499 YEGLGSSDA
+1499 YEGLESSDA
-1508 IETEEISM
+1508 IETEEIST

-1547 INLSRGQMWLAKFFA
+1547 IKLSRGQMWLAKFLA

-1575 ITDKFGAKIKGA
+1575 ITDKFGANIEGA

-1611 HELFHAVVDKITKNA
+1611 HELFHAAVDKITKNA
-1626 VRDTALVNEVLES
+1626 VRDTAMVNDVLES
-1639 YAEIA
+1639 FAEIE

-1655 RTDDYKSAYAAQ
+1655 RTDAYKSAYAAQ

-1702 FAKQKMLNDMAGLR
+1702 FAKQRMLNDMAGLR

-1764 YEVESGES
+1764 YEVENGES
-1772 IVRAS
+1772 IVRTS

-1798 VDGYTAADYAA
+1798 VDGYTAADYSA

-1829 EVGLSD
+1829 EVGLGD
-1835 KPLTYTQQ
+1835 KPLTYTQP

-1849 LPIERNSRGRKVGTT
+1849 LPIERDSRGRRVGTT

-1896 NLSDAVV
+1896 NLSDAVI

-1912 GAPIGVV
+1912 GSPVGVV
-1919 ILPDGNAVIDGVRT
+1919 ISPNRSAVVDGVD
-1933 KCNHILSVYGFEH
+1933 KPSHHILSIYGFKH
-1946 LDNADARANMLRHT
+1946 LNSADPGANMLRDAVDND
-1960 RENNGFL
+1960 RFL
-1967 YVNSELTD
+1967 YINSELTD
-1975 RMLRKIGQ
+1975 KMLRKIGQ

-2001 ANEAVSDAASIFPR
+2001 ANEAVSAAAGIFPLTR
-2015 DTKDFSPRPD
+2015 QTVSSR
-2025 RLTATE
+2025 RRSEQTAT
-2031 PSRSLPL
+2031 
-2038 QRSTSS
+2038 QDTSS

-2049 QKTGVVN
+2049 QKTDVVN
-2056 SRYKALATNPYLRG
+2056 SRYKALAANPYLRG

-2081 DTAPRVT
+2081 DTASRVT
-2088 PEGPQRLTASRAR
+2088 PEGSRRLTASRAR

-2106 NGELLRWK
+2106 SGELLRWK
-2114 QNKAIGKGALW
+2114 PNKAIGKGALW

-2194 ITDAAV
+2194 ITDTAV
-2200 TLFDVQAVQSQMPQP
+2200 TLFGVQAVQSKMPQP
-2215 VAGLRFSVAESK
+2215 VAGLRFSVAESE

-2293 NQLRIDTVELS
+2293 NQLQIDTVELS
-2304 GAPSEK
+2304 DTPREK

-2336 DTQTGEVYAMVEPH
+2336 DTQTGEIYAMVEPH

-2368 TDLLEALG
+2368 ADLLESLG
-2376 ITTANAR
+2376 ITTANAW
-2383 LDDMPQTRW
+2383 LDDTPQTRW
-2392 GAYTLNGGENYRE
+2392 GEYTLDGGENYRE
-2405 LLYKMRGSEY
+2405 LLYTMPGSEY
-2415 HNQAMDV
+2415 HNQSMDA

-2456 HNAGQKQ
+2456 HNVGREIGYFDSDKQAKLDDLVNRIFQKAE
-2463 GYVGDPEIEAEY
+2463 EIRTLENERKDTPSPFDIDYLVSHPGVDIEKVNRNWADINH
-2475 KRLQD
+2475 RLD
-2480 RMIAVEKELDH
+2480 VAR
-2491 GEMAEIVRKLTI
+2491 AEIRKLEKQSD
-2503 LRGDGNPEYAKN
+2503 R
-2515 YLLSTA
+2515 LLYS
-2521 TRYRDPAYIHAV
+2521 
-2533 FTSVPERYGQIYPLE
+2533 
-2548 EVTITDTPRM
+2548 
-2558 ALTENAQKQ
+2558 
-2567 IRADNDL
+2567 DL
-2574 VQEWQ
+2574 V
-2579 KRLAAANNELNSF
+2579 
-2592 KWSTADLA
+2592 

-2739 EEPER
+2739 SDGKVEQEEPGR
-2744 NAARDDAGAQENT
+2744 NAARGDAGAQENT
-2757 RQPDVDPKT
+2757 RQTDVDPET

-2800 RTNTFNRSGI
+2800 RTNTFKRSGI

-2846 DYEGEKTRLLQN
+2846 DYEGEKTRLFQN

-3042 NNIFSLVDSAAS
+3042 NNIFGLVDSAAS
-3054 DAAML
+3054 DVAML

-3228 DIVIKYTQVPGA
+3228 DIVTKYTQVPGA
-3240 LISRAIEF
+3240 LVSRAIEF
-3248 SPVGYVKALHNMYQM
+3248 SPVGYVKALCNMYQM

-3301 ATTGIGLIELFAALA
+3301 ATTGMGLIELFAALA

-3406 LMNAISELS
+3406 LMNAMSELS

-3422 IINTNT
+3422 ILDTNT
-3428 YYTPDSGLGVEDE
+3428 YYTPDSGLGVENE
-3441 DWDRFLTVSLNVA
+3441 DWDRFLTVALNVA
-3454 LSGATGFVPAPIRQ
+3454 LSGATGFVPAPVRQ

-3542 AADELADVYGGT
+3542 AADELADVYGST

-3623 TTAKNYANYV
+3623 TAAKNYANYV

-3647 DATYENYDE
+3647 DATYESYDE
-3656 MLRSGVDLSSYLAY
+3656 MLRSGIDLSSYLAY

-3702 LDMDSEQKS
+3702 LDMGSEQKS
-3711 VLYFKAYPNEQDDF
+3711 ALYFKAYPDEQDDF

>member
-1 MASDFLKNKA
+1 MAKDNGFFGNGDGKTLA
-11 AKRAAKIDKAFGVGS
+11 AAVAKRNEIDYAKSRGVTVPNPTIPKPKKTTSLNVTYDLSS
-26 YGSSSWM
+26 Y
-33 RQQSK
+33 
-38 SVDFSGLDDETVLRE
+38 DDDT
-53 GQSIGTTL
+53 
-61 TDSLLRDSYKDADAR
+61 LLRDSASLGSLLNSSLSSGDRYLSSGDRSD
-76 ANLSRK
+76 LSRRH
-82 YSLYSS
+82 SLYNS

-102 AEKGSTELKNAV
+102 AEKGSGELKNVV
-114 DEANNF
+114 DEVNNF

-137 RKYDK
+137 QKYDK
-142 SSSADIEKK
+142 SSSSDIEKK
-151 IGELSGK
+151 IGELSKK

-177 TDELKKLEK
+177 TDEIKK
-186 ELEKE
+186 LEKE
-191 LTQQYKE
+191 LTQQVKKS
-198 TEERN
+198 EESD
-203 EALVRETGMI
+203 EALARQTGMF
-213 LGTDSAATD
+213 LGADSDATT
-222 ALRTKLAA
+222 ALRTQLAA

-259 GEWLNKISRE
+259 GGWLNKISRE

-283 ELAASREGVVEMEKY
+283 ELAAAREGVAEMEKY
-298 LKEQGYTDE
+298 LKKQGYTDE

-349 SVPANLLSGMAFVD
+349 SVPANLMSGMAFVD

-406 EAGKFFYN
+406 EAGQYFYN
-414 VGMSITDFLAASA
+414 VGMSIVDFLAARGA
-427 VMKATGAVG
+427 MKATGAVG
-436 KSIKA
+436 KNIKA
-441 LGKFG
+441 LGKLG
-446 YGVGNGAEMM
+446 KGVGNSAEMM

-464 GMRAAKERGA
+464 SMRAAKERGA

-494 HLSIAHLNTI
+494 HLSIEHLNTI

-517 ANIFKSIGMQAA
+517 ANILKSIGMQAA

-544 SDFVIMGDRSE
+544 ADFVIMGDRSE

-588 IAAGAIS
+588 VAAGAIS
-595 GGVTA
+595 GGVT
-600 SVTIG
+600 SGVTIG
-605 ASVAHH
+605 TSVAHD

-652 ARLDNATTLGEAKIK
+652 ARLDNAATLGEAKIK

-682 GQLEKNNGDN
+682 SQLEKSNEDN
-692 TGSAVNP
+692 AGSAVNP

-704 AANNAQTAT
+704 AANSTQPVV

-739 GIRTEDA
+739 GINTEDA
-746 IERAEILEALLAGEP
+746 IERAKILEALLAGEP

-816 TADAKESAQQAEV
+816 TADAKESAQQAEA

-841 TDPAAAFRPSLDNT
+841 TDPAAAFRPTLDNT

-868 VTSIIDRLNE
+868 VTSIINRLNE
-878 SEVPLEE
+878 GEVPLDE
-885 VVNVPEIKAALQ
+885 VLEVPKIKEAIE

-914 QDEAYEQAMAQGSF
+914 QDEAYEQAMALGSF

-993 EASLIKNRVLETA
+993 EASAIKKRVLTQA
-1006 LDNGDNIILSTI
+1006 LKNGDNIILSTI

-1025 ERDIINYNAAGY
+1025 ERDIIGYNGMGY

-1069 VSPEIIA
+1069 VSPKVIA
-1076 EYGDKPT
+1076 EYEDKPT
-1083 QTYLYLTGRREIN
+1083 QTYLYLTGRSDIN
-1096 GIHAESTD
+1096 GIHTEDNDAGGVQGAESEGR
-1104 SRGEGGTDGAVT
+1104 SGRGEG
-1116 PSGAERAPGLREGRG
+1116 APGLREGRRS
-1131 YDQRG
+1131 DQRG
-1136 RAQSGG
+1136 RAGSTGVV
-1142 KISRSPA
+1142 SRTPA

-1178 AKGGAVNAGTESG
+1178 AKGGAINAGTESG
-1191 VSTEGH
+1191 VSTEGR

-1213 RLDGNPDGARADRGV
+1213 RLDVIRSGDDSEASQAG
-1228 QEQGP
+1228 EL
-1233 VGRGNTGVHGVVHL
+1233 GRGGTGVHGVIRL
-1247 SEAEKRIITDSGNAV
+1247 SETEKRIITDSGNAV

-1355 LDCYGENLVSL
+1355 LDCYGENLVDL
-1366 YSRFGFIPVARVKFD
+1366 YSGFGFIPVARVKFNAEY
-1381 PKQANPGWTPEKG
+1381 ANPGWTPEKG
-1394 EPEIYFMRHNGD
+1394 EPEIYFMRHNGA
-1406 SAEVSLEKALAE
+1406 SAEQSLTDAIVRKKRGDT
-1418 ENHSYTQEYLDA
+1418 NPIFPREYLDA
-1430 LPELSYTEAEA
+1430 LPEMSYEEAEA
-1441 YRDALLEM
+1441 YRDALI
-1449 SDEEVEAY
+1449 
-1457 RDALTEKKVKLDDG
+1457 EKKIKLDDG

-1476 EEFGERVR
+1476 EEFGVRVR
-1484 KIVPDATELEIDTAF
+1484 KTVPDATELEIDTAF
-1499 YEGLGSSDA
+1499 YEGLESSDA
-1508 IETEEISM
+1508 IETEEISA
-1516 EGHTERVITK
+1516 EGHTERIITK

-1547 INLSRGQMWLAKFFA
+1547 IKLSRGQMWLAKFFA

-1575 ITDKFGAKIKGA
+1575 ITDKFGAKIGGA
-1587 IQNGVLYLNP
+1587 IQNGVLYLNS

-1611 HELFHAVVDKITKNA
+1611 HELFHAAVDKITKNA
-1626 VRDTALVNEVLES
+1626 VRDTAMVNDVLES
-1639 YAEIA
+1639 FAEIE

-1655 RTDDYKSAYAAQ
+1655 RTDAYKSAYAAQ

-1702 FAKQKMLNDMAGLR
+1702 FAKQRMLNDMAGLR

-1764 YEVESGES
+1764 YEVENGES
-1772 IVRAS
+1772 IVRTS

-1785 QMELGFVALGLHN
+1785 QMELGFVALGLRG
-1798 VDGYTAADYAA
+1798 VDGYTDADYAA
-1809 AREELGESCF
+1809 AREELGNSCF

-1829 EVGLSD
+1829 EVGLGD
-1835 KPLTYTQQ
+1835 KPLTYTQR
-1843 HFVNAT
+1843 HFANAT
-1849 LPIERNSRGRKVGTT
+1849 LPIVYDKSGRK
-1864 HDIDEDV
+1864 IDPKWHGLSEDT
-1871 LVHLPKLLSRP
+1871 LIKLPELLSRP
-1882 VMVIRSRQQDKTTG
+1882 VMILRSRRQSKTTG
-1896 NLSDAVV
+1896 ESSDAII
-1903 VIVDAYDNE
+1903 VIIDAYDPD
-1912 GAPIGVV
+1912 GAPVGVV
-1919 ILPDGNAVIDGVRT
+1919 ISPNGSAVVDGVN
-1933 KCNHILSVYGFEH
+1933 KSSNHILSIYGFRH
-1946 LDNADARANMLRHT
+1946 LNSADPGANMLRDAVDND
-1960 RENNGFL
+1960 RFL
-1967 YVNSELTD
+1967 YINSELTD
-1975 RMLRKIGQ
+1975 KMLRKIGQ
-1983 KKSAEPINSPELT
+1983 KKSAEPINSARRNSTGE
-1996 SKEYS
+1996 EYS
-2001 ANEAVSDAASIFPR
+2001 ANEAVSAAAGTIPLTRQTVSSR
-2015 DTKDFSPRPD
+2015 RRSGQ
-2025 RLTATE
+2025 TAT
-2031 PSRSLPL
+2031 RD
-2038 QRSTSS
+2038 TSS
-2044 PKMVS
+2044 PEMIS
-2049 QKTGVVN
+2049 QKTSVVN
-2056 SRYKALATNPYLRG
+2056 SRYKALAANPYLRG

-2081 DTAPRVT
+2081 DTTTRVT
-2088 PEGPQRLTASRAR
+2088 TEGTRRLTASRAR

-2106 NGELLRWK
+2106 SGELLRWK
-2114 QNKAIGKGALW
+2114 QNKTVGKGALW

-2200 TLFDVQAVQSQMPQP
+2200 TLFGVQAVRSKIPQP
-2215 VAGLRFSVAESK
+2215 VAGPRFSVAESK

-2240 ETQKQDKFGASSVV
+2240 ETQKQDKFGAGSVV

-2264 DEIKWS
+2264 EEIKWS
-2270 GINTFLEG
+2270 GINTFLDG

-2293 NQLRIDTVELS
+2293 NQLQIDTVELS
-2304 GAPSEK
+2304 DMPRER
-2310 PIVEFYDPESGLV
+2310 PVIEYYDPESGLV

-2328 GSNRIDVV
+2328 SSNRIDVV
-2336 DTQTGEVYAMVEPH
+2336 DTQTGEVYATVEQH
-2350 WDEGYM
+2350 WSDADLLLYN
-2356 YDIETGDEYWSE
+2356 IETGDEYWSE
-2368 TDLLEALG
+2368 ADLLEALV

-2383 LDDMPQTRW
+2383 LDDTPQTRW
-2392 GAYTLNGGENYRE
+2392 GKYTLNGGENYRE
-2405 LLYKMRGSEY
+2405 LLYMMPGSEY
-2415 HNQAMDV
+2415 HNQSMDV

-2437 FTGAD
+2437 FTGAE

-2463 GYVGDPEIEAEY
+2463 GYEGDPKIEAEY
-2475 KRLQD
+2475 KKLQD
-2480 RMIAVEKELDH
+2480 RVIALDKELDH
-2491 GEMAEIVRKLTI
+2491 GEMAEIVRKLAI
-2503 LRGDGNPEYAKN
+2503 LRFDGNHEYAKN
-2515 YLLSTA
+2515 YLASTA
-2521 TRYRDPAYIHAV
+2521 GTMYRSSSGYLSAV
-2533 FTSVPERYGQIYPLE
+2533 LTA
-2548 EVTITDTPRM
+2548 D
-2558 ALTENAQKQ
+2558 TENRALVYESGDPEFGYTTMTPEGLAQAKVD
-2567 IRADNDL
+2567 ADIADKW
-2574 VQEWQ
+2574 QERWT
-2579 KRLAAANNELNSF
+2579 AANNELRSF

-2600 PDAPFRN
+2600 PDAPYRTT
-2607 SYTDFVLKNIIRDAA
+2607 YHEYVLKNLIRDAA
-2622 ENGYTQIAWTTGA
+2622 EQGYDSIAWTTGR
-2635 QQEARWSSEYAE
+2635 QQEARWSSDFAE

-2676 IGRDL
+2676 IGCDL
-2681 TNTGAYR
+2681 TRTSAYR
-2688 EGGMEAVM
+2688 AGGMEAVM
-2696 TVALNNVDEV
+2696 TIALNEVDET
-2706 GQLRNG
+2706 GRLSNG

-2727 SVLYEGQPRFSV
+2727 SVLYEGQPRFRV
-2739 EEPER
+2739 TE
-2744 NAARDDAGAQENT
+2744 DAEITEQ
-2757 RQPDVDPKT
+2757 RVDPET

-2800 RTNTFNRSGI
+2800 RTNTFKRSGI

-2817 MDGLREKDMQYN
+2817 MEGLREKDMQYN

-2846 DYEGEKTRLLQN
+2846 DYEGEKTRLFQN

-2871 GVISQELDTARQ
+2871 GVISQELDAARQ

-2932 TLSAKQQRELLD
+2932 TLSAKQQKELLD
-2944 RIAKFSETLEAIQD
+2944 RIAKFSETLEAIQT

-3015 SFGRKVSTFQTL
+3015 NFGRKVSTFQTL

-3065 LITGERK
+3065 LVTGERK

-3105 DDRRDKYGT
+3105 DDSRDKYGT

-3213 NKTIGKLKVHDFGLG
+3213 NKTIGGLKVHDFGLG

-3248 SPVGYVKALHNMYQM
+3248 SPAGYVKALHNMYQM

-3301 ATTGIGLIELFAALA
+3301 ATTGVGLIELFAALA

-3362 REGDELAS
+3362 QEGDELAS

-3422 IINTNT
+3422 VLNTNT

-3441 DWDRFLTVSLNVA
+3441 YWDRLLTVSLNVA
-3454 LSGATGFVPAPIRQ
+3454 LSGATGFVPAPVRQ

-3542 AADELADVYGGT
+3542 AADELADVYGST

-3623 TTAKNYANYV
+3623 TAAKNYANYV

-3702 LDMDSEQKS
+3702 LDMSSEQKS
-3711 VLYFKAYPNEQDDF
+3711 TLYFKAYPDEQDEF

-3748 KDANGRTISGS
+3748 KDANGKTISGS

-3772 IPSEAKTKLYLQ
+3772 IPREAKTKLYLQ
-3784 NGYSA
+3784 NGYST

>member
-1 MASDFLKNKA
+1 MAKDNGFFGNGDGKA
-11 AKRAAKIDKAFGVGS
+11 LAAAVAKRNEIGYAKSRGVAVPNPTIPKPK
-26 YGSSSWM
+26 
-33 RQQSK
+33 K
-38 SVDFSGLDDETVLRE
+38 STSLNTTYDLSTYDDDT
-53 GQSIGTTL
+53 
-61 TDSLLRDSYKDADAR
+61 LLRDSASLGSLLVDSMSGGDRYRSSGDRSD
-76 ANLSRK
+76 LSRRH
-82 YSLYSS
+82 SLYNS
-88 YLAELKRRGYDTAE
+88 YLVELKKRGYDTKTADAGSAE
-102 AEKGSTELKNAV
+102 MGNFISELNA
-114 DEANNF
+114 F
-120 YSQFTD
+120 SSQFED
-126 EADYNDRYGYY
+126 EADYDDRYGYY
-137 RKYDK
+137 QKYDK
-142 SSSADIEKK
+142 SSSSDIEKK
-151 IGELSGK
+151 IAELSKK
-158 GGNDTELSWLK
+158 GGNEAELNWLK
-169 SHRYEFYS
+169 SHRYEYY
-177 TDELKKLEK
+177 TTEEMKRLEK
-186 ELEKE
+186 ELEQRVKQSKE
-191 LTQQYKE
+191 
-198 TEERN
+198 N
-203 EALVRETGMI
+203 DEALARQTGMF
-213 LGTDSAATD
+213 LGADSDDTTS
-222 ALRTKLAA
+222 LRTQLAA
-230 VQNAIRN
+230 VQNAIRD
-237 NAYSQQVAK
+237 NAYAEQAEK
-246 WDEEHQNT
+246 WDDAHRKI
-254 FYKQY
+254 FYDQY
-259 GEWLNKISRE
+259 GGWLNKISRE
-269 DQGTRVNAGDAVSG
+269 NQGTRVNAGEMVSG
-283 ELAASREGVVEMEKY
+283 ELEAARKGTAEMEEY
-298 LKEQGYTDE
+298 LKKKGYSDE
-307 ELRGLRAYAQSQNNL
+307 ELRGLRAYAQSQVNL
-322 QRYYES
+322 RRYYGNM
-328 AKYWEGV
+328 KYWEGV

-349 SVPANLLSGMAFVD
+349 SIPANLLSGMAFVD

-371 GEDAFTGSQIA
+371 DEDAFTGEKQQ
-382 VDYNRSPLAYA
+382 VDYNASPLAYA
-393 SENMRAAVSKDMS
+393 GENMRAAVSKDMS
-406 EAGKFFYN
+406 KAGQFFYN
-414 VGMSITDFLAASA
+414 TGMSIADFLVARGA
-427 VMKATGAVG
+427 MKATGAVG
-436 KSIKA
+436 KDIKT
-441 LGKFG
+441 LGKIG
-446 YGVGNGAEMM
+446 KGVGNSAEMM

-464 GMRAAKERGA
+464 SMRAAKARGA

-494 HLSIAHLNTI
+494 HASIEHLNTI

-535 GMTTIANTL
+535 GMTTLANTL

-555 YNLSVANYVAEGE
+555 YNLAVKDYIAAGE

-573 KRHALTDWLTNLALD
+573 KRHALTDWLTGLALD
-588 IAAGAIS
+588 VAAGAIS
-595 GGVTA
+595 GGVT
-600 SVTIG
+600 SGVSIG
-605 ASVAHH
+605 ASAAHS
-611 KIAEAVVGWKEK
+611 KVQESVVGWKEK

-629 LTIDKALN
+629 LTIDRALN
-637 YPEGSETRKLAENLA
+637 YPESSETRKLAENLA
-652 ARLDNATTLGEAKIK
+652 ARLDNATTLSEAKIT
-667 DGEIGRLVSLMTEEE
+667 DGEIGKLVKLMSEEE
-682 GQLEKNNGDN
+682 SQLEKSDETN
-692 TGSAVNP
+692 TRSAVNP
-699 ASAFR
+699 VSAFR

-713 EQPETVTENAPEPVV
+713 EQPGAAQENAPESVV

-739 GIRTEDA
+739 GISTEDA
-746 IERAEILEALLAGEP
+746 MERAKILDALLAGEQ

-791 AGVTASGLRKFYR
+791 ASVTASGLRKFYR
-804 EAAAK
+804 ETAAK
-809 YAARQKM
+809 YAETQKM
-816 TADAKESAQQAEV
+816 TADAKESAQQAEA

-841 TDPAAAFRPSLDNT
+841 TDPAAAFRPPLDT
-855 QQPQYNKEGRSPE
+855 AEQTQYNKKGRSPE
-868 VTSIIDRLNE
+868 VTSIINRLNE
-878 SEVPLEE
+878 GEVPLEE
-885 VVNVPEIKAALQ
+885 VVNVPKIKAALQ

-908 PDREAI
+908 PNRETI
-914 QDEAYEQAMAQGSF
+914 QDAAYEQAMAQGSF

-980 PEYNGRNAGVVHE
+980 PEYNGQNAGVVHE
-993 EASLIKNRVLETA
+993 EASAIKKRVLTQA
-1006 LDNGDNIILSTI
+1006 LKNGDNIILSTI

-1025 ERDIINYNAAGY
+1025 ERDIIGYNGMGY

-1116 PSGAERAPGLREGRG
+1116 PSGAERAPSLREGRRS
-1131 YDQRG
+1131 DQRG
-1136 RAQSGG
+1136 RAGSTGVV
-1142 KISRSPA
+1142 SRTPA

-1178 AKGGAVNAGTESG
+1178 AKGGAINAGTESG
-1191 VSTEGH
+1191 VSTEGR

-1206 SDGDTGA
+1206 SNGDTGA

-1233 VGRGNTGVHGVVHL
+1233 VGRGNIGVHGVVHL
-1247 SEAEKRIITDSGNAV
+1247 SEAEKKIITDSGNAV
-1262 VELEDFTSEPAV
+1262 VELKDFTSEPAV
-1274 FSSALTAAREADARN
+1274 FSSALTAAREADTRN

-1294 PQDAES
+1294 PQGAES

-1306 TLLMSEDGSAGL
+1306 TLLMSEDGGAGL
-1318 GVTPSGDIIGVFKN
+1318 GVTPGGDIIGVFKN

-1345 PTALANGGTK
+1345 PTALANDGTK

-1381 PKQANPGWTPEKG
+1381 AEYANPGWTPEKG

-1406 SAEVSLEKALAE
+1406 SAEVSLEKALAG

-1430 LPELSYTEAEA
+1430 LPEMSYEEAKA
-1441 YRDALLEM
+1441 YRNALI
-1449 SDEEVEAY
+1449 
-1457 RDALTEKKVKLDDG
+1457 EKKVKLDDG

-1476 EEFGERVR
+1476 EEFGEQTK

-1499 YEGLGSSDA
+1499 VEGLESSETV
-1508 IETEEISM
+1508 ETEEISA
-1516 EGHTERVITK
+1516 EGHTERVIAE

-1537 GAEHVTVDEG
+1537 GAEYVTVGEG
-1547 INLSRGQMWLAKFFA
+1547 IKLSRGQMWLAKFLA

-1575 ITDKFGAKIKGA
+1575 ITDKFGANIEGA
-1587 IQNGVLYLNP
+1587 IQNDVLYLNP

-1611 HELFHAVVDKITKNA
+1611 HELFHAAVDKVTKNA
-1626 VRDTALVNEVLES
+1626 VRDTAMVNDVLES
-1639 YAEIA
+1639 FAEI
-1644 EGFDLDKRIKE
+1644 EEDFDLDKRIEE
-1655 RTDDYKSAYAAQ
+1655 RTDAYKSAYAAQ

-1702 FAKQKMLNDMAGLR
+1702 FAKQRMLNDMAGLR

-1723 YLAVN
+1723 YLAAEKVKN
-1728 RLSHLRANHNSE
+1728 FRSNSTPE
-1740 ARAVR
+1740 AKAVKR
-1745 NYAKRM
+1745 HAKET
-1751 QSSLLAALEMSGS
+1751 QSKLLAALEMSGS
-1764 YEVESGES
+1764 YEVENGES
-1772 IVRAS
+1772 IVRTS

-1785 QMELGFVALGLHN
+1785 QMELGFVALGLRN
-1798 VDGYTAADYAA
+1798 VDGYTAADYAS
-1809 AREELGESCF
+1809 AREELGDSCF

-1829 EVGLSD
+1829 EVGLGD

-1843 HFVNAT
+1843 HFANAT
-1849 LPIERNSRGRKVGTT
+1849 LPLVRDKSGREIEPDWHGLS
-1864 HDIDEDV
+1864 EDT
-1871 LVHLPKLLSRP
+1871 LIKLPELLARP
-1882 VMVIRSRQQDKTTG
+1882 AMILRSRQQSKIAG
-1896 NLSDAVV
+1896 KSSDA
-1903 VIVDAYDNE
+1903 IIAIIDAYDPD
-1912 GAPIGVV
+1912 GAPVGVV
-1919 ILPDGNAVIDGVRT
+1919 ISPNGSAIVDGVN
-1933 KCNHILSVYGFEH
+1933 KPSNHILSIYGFRH
-1946 LDNADARANMLRHT
+1946 LNSADPGANMLRDAVDND
-1960 RENNGFL
+1960 RFL
-1967 YVNSELTD
+1967 YINSELTD
-1975 RMLRKIGQ
+1975 KMLRKIGQ
-1983 KKSAEPINSPELT
+1983 KKSAEPINSARRNSTGE
-1996 SKEYS
+1996 EYS
-2001 ANEAVSDAASIFPR
+2001 ANEAVSAAAGTIPLTRQTVSSR
-2015 DTKDFSPRPD
+2015 RRSGQ
-2025 RLTATE
+2025 TAT
-2031 PSRSLPL
+2031 
-2038 QRSTSS
+2038 QDTSS
-2044 PKMVS
+2044 PEMVS

-2056 SRYKALATNPYLRG
+2056 SRYKALAANPHLRG

-2081 DTAPRVT
+2081 DTASRVT
-2088 PEGPQRLTASRAR
+2088 TEGTRRLTASRAR

-2106 NGELLRWK
+2106 SGELLRWK
-2114 QNKAIGKGALW
+2114 QNKTVGKGALW
-2125 SLSERQ
+2125 SLSEQR

-2184 ILRNLSIDGE
+2184 ILRNLNTDGM

-2200 TLFDVQAVQSQMPQP
+2200 TLFDVQAVRNKIPQP
-2215 VAGLRFSVAESK
+2215 VAGPRFSVAESK

-2278 KKSVTKDELLSFLRD
+2278 KKSVTKDELLGFLRD
-2293 NQLRIDTVELS
+2293 NQLQIDTVELS
-2304 GAPSEK
+2304 DDLHGQR
-2310 PIVEFYDPESGLV
+2310 VV
-2323 QPTVW
+2323 QF
-2328 GSNRIDVV
+2328 SD
-2336 DTQTGEVYAMVEPH
+2336 H
-2350 WDEGYM
+2350 
-2356 YDIETGDEYWSE
+2356 
-2368 TDLLEALG
+2368 
-2376 ITTANAR
+2376 
-2383 LDDMPQTRW
+2383 
-2392 GAYTLNGGENYRE
+2392 
-2405 LLYKMRGSEY
+2405 
-2415 HNQAMDV
+2415 
-2422 HWGRDGVLAHARVQD
+2422 DGVLAHARVQD
-2437 FTGAD
+2437 VIGAD
-2442 GGKVLFIEEIQSDW
+2442 GGKVLFVGEIQSDRS
-2456 HNAGQKQ
+2456 
-2463 GYVGDPEIEAEY
+2463 D
-2475 KRLQD
+2475 
-2480 RMIAVEKELDH
+2480 
-2491 GEMAEIVRKLTI
+2491 GEHS
-2503 LRGDGNPEYAKN
+2503 G
-2515 YLLSTA
+2515 
-2521 TRYRDPAYIHAV
+2521 
-2533 FTSVPERYGQIYPLE
+2533 
-2548 EVTITDTPRM
+2548 
-2558 ALTENAQKQ
+2558 
-2567 IRADNDL
+2567 
-2574 VQEWQ
+2574 
-2579 KRLAAANNELNSF
+2579 
-2592 KWSTADLA
+2592 
-2600 PDAPFRN
+2600 
-2607 SYTDFVLKNIIRDAA
+2607 YTDFVLKNLIRDAA
-2622 ENGYTQIAWTTGA
+2622 ERGYDQIAWTTGA
-2635 QQEARWSSEYAE
+2635 QQEARWSSEYTE

-2670 KVGYTV
+2670 TVGYTV
-2676 IGRDL
+2676 IGCDL
-2681 TNTGAYR
+2681 TDTGAYQ
-2688 EGGMEAVM
+2688 EGGMDAVM
-2696 TVALNNVDEV
+2696 TIALNEVDET
-2706 GQLRNG
+2706 GRLSNG

-2727 SVLYEGQPRFSV
+2727 SVLYDGQPRFSV
-2739 EEPER
+2739 KASDFGFTGEVR
-2744 NAARDDAGAQENT
+2744 AARGVRLNGEEKRTISSKIMSGDAQIDGIRGTARTFDYEYTFEVYSDGSVEITDVISNEDINRLIESDRRRQKNAERLGSGRSNARRLYTTRPDAGGEADVSERHNDRGRGKRSSETYGREPGRDIPRSGDGEQENT
-2757 RQPDVDPKT
+2757 RQTDVDPET

-2774 AIRFAVSGANMDT
+2774 ALRFAVSGANMDT

-2800 RTNTFNRSGI
+2800 RTNTFKRSGI

-2846 DYEGEKTRLLQN
+2846 DYEGEKTRLIQN

-2932 TLSAKQQRELLD
+2932 TLSAKQQKELLD
-2944 RIAKFSETLEAIQD
+2944 RIAKFSETLEAIQT

-3027 AHLLNLRTAGRNLGS
+3027 SHLLNLRTAGRNLGS

-3054 DAAML
+3054 DAAIL

-3105 DDRRDKYGT
+3105 NDRRDKYGT

-3183 YRTFQDENFISNV
+3183 YRTFQDDNFFSTV
-3196 LSGIIKPALNT
+3196 LSEIAKPALNT
-3207 IGFGGG
+3207 LGFGGATPLI
-3213 NKTIGKLKVHDFGLG
+3213 KGKKLMTHDFGLG
-3228 DIVIKYTQVPGA
+3228 DIVVKYTQVPGA

-3248 SPVGYVKALHNMYQM
+3248 SPAGYIKALCNLYQM

-3269 LAARTDLTDEKRTEL
+3269 LATRTDLTDEKRTEL

-3292 RKAALAIGR
+3292 RKAALFIGR

-3351 MRSLYGEGTEW
+3351 MRSLAGEGTEW
-3362 REGDELAS
+3362 QEGDELAS

-3380 MAIGTLVARSDEGA
+3380 MAIGTLVARSDEAA
-3394 GLGEIAI
+3394 GLGEIAV

-3406 LMNAISELS
+3406 LMNAFSELS

-3422 IINTNT
+3422 IVDTST

-3441 DWDRFLTVSLNVA
+3441 AWDRLLTVSLNVA
-3454 LSGATGFVPAPIRQ
+3454 LSGATGFVPAPVRQ
-3468 LAQATDSSNRDAYSE
+3468 LAQATDISNRDAYSE

-3490 AAQIKNTIPVLRETL
+3490 WAQLRSAVPGLRETL
-3505 PEKLTN
+3505 PVKQTN
-3511 FGEPKPAENAFL
+3511 FGEPKPAENALL
-3523 RAVNAFL
+3523 RAVNAFT
-3530 MPGVVSTYKPNS
+3530 MPGSLNTYKPSS
-3542 AADELADVYGGT
+3542 AADELADVYRETGE
-3554 DDANIYPDRNAPYK
+3554 ANIYPDRNAPYK
-3568 LTITSD
+3568 ITTGSGHDKEEYKLTQSER
-3574 GEKTEYALTPE
+3574 EKYLRT
-3585 ERSTY
+3585 
-3590 QRVRGQLSEEL
+3590 RGQLSKQL
-3601 IDAARASSAYQ
+3601 IDSARASDAYRN
-3612 QGSAVEKAEML
+3612 ADEYTKADML
-3623 TTAKNYANYV
+3623 VKAKNYANYV
-3633 AKKACLA
+3633 AKKEALA
-3640 ARGVEYS
+3640 EKGIQYS

-3656 MLRSGVDLSSYLAY
+3656 MLASGVDLSSYLAY
-3670 NAVRNDLEAD
+3670 SSANNELEAD
-3680 KDENGDT
+3680 VDENGDPV
-3687 ISGTKKAKTLDLIGS
+3687 SGTKKAKTIDLIGS
-3702 LDMDSEQKS
+3702 LNMDSEQKS
-3711 VLYFKAYPNEQDDF
+3711 ALYFKAYPNEKDDF
-3725 DDLGIDFDEYYTYS
+3725 DDLGIDFDEYYSYS

-3748 KDANGRTISGS
+3748 KDANGKTISGS

>member
-1 MASDFLKNKA
+1 
-11 AKRAAKIDKAFGVGS
+11 
-26 YGSSSWM
+26 
-33 RQQSK
+33 
-38 SVDFSGLDDETVLRE
+38 
-53 GQSIGTTL
+53 
-61 TDSLLRDSYKDADAR
+61 
-76 ANLSRK
+76 
-82 YSLYSS
+82 
-88 YLAELKRRGYDTAE
+88 
-102 AEKGSTELKNAV
+102 
-114 DEANNF
+114 
-120 YSQFTD
+120 
-126 EADYNDRYGYY
+126 
-137 RKYDK
+137 
-142 SSSADIEKK
+142 
-151 IGELSGK
+151 
-158 GGNDTELSWLK
+158 
-169 SHRYEFYS
+169 
-177 TDELKKLEK
+177 
-186 ELEKE
+186 
-191 LTQQYKE
+191 
-198 TEERN
+198 
-203 EALVRETGMI
+203 
-213 LGTDSAATD
+213 
-222 ALRTKLAA
+222 
-230 VQNAIRN
+230 
-237 NAYSQQVAK
+237 
-246 WDEEHQNT
+246 
-254 FYKQY
+254 
-259 GEWLNKISRE
+259 
-269 DQGTRVNAGDAVSG
+269 
-283 ELAASREGVVEMEKY
+283 
-298 LKEQGYTDE
+298 
-307 ELRGLRAYAQSQNNL
+307 
-322 QRYYES
+322 
-328 AKYWEGV
+328 
-335 SDKGFWGKVGATVA
+335 
-349 SVPANLLSGMAFVD
+349 
-363 SALQGLTN
+363 
-371 GEDAFTGSQIA
+371 
-382 VDYNRSPLAYA
+382 
-393 SENMRAAVSKDMS
+393 
-406 EAGKFFYN
+406 
-414 VGMSITDFLAASA
+414 
-427 VMKATGAVG
+427 
-436 KSIKA
+436 
-441 LGKFG
+441 
-446 YGVGNGAEMM
+446 
-456 LAGSAANS
+456 
-464 GMRAAKERGA
+464 
-474 TDAEAIGFGFLSGVA
+474 
-489 EMAGE
+489 
-494 HLSIAHLNTI
+494 
-504 ERAMGNAASKRTV
+504 
-517 ANIFKSIGMQAA
+517 
-529 VEGSEE
+529 
-535 GMTTIANTL
+535 
-544 SDFVIMGDRSE
+544 
-555 YNLSVANYVAEGE
+555 
-568 SQEDA
+568 
-573 KRHALTDWLTNLALD
+573 
-588 IAAGAIS
+588 
-595 GGVTA
+595 
-600 SVTIG
+600 
-605 ASVAHH
+605 
-611 KIAEAVVGWKEK
+611 
-623 ESLHYL
+623 
-629 LTIDKALN
+629 
-637 YPEGSETRKLAENLA
+637 
-652 ARLDNATTLGEAKIK
+652 
-667 DGEIGRLVSLMTEEE
+667 
-682 GQLEKNNGDN
+682 
-692 TGSAVNP
+692 
-699 ASAFR
+699 
-704 AANNAQTAT
+704 
-713 EQPETVTENAPEPVV
+713 
-728 VSPTAAAFEAE
+728 
-739 GIRTEDA
+739 
-746 IERAEILEALLAGEP
+746 
-761 VSNSQLEKLGSIKDK
+761 
-776 AGQAAFTAVTGEQIP
+776 
-791 AGVTASGLRKFYR
+791 
-804 EAAAK
+804 
-809 YAARQKM
+809 
-816 TADAKESAQQAEV
+816 
-829 DQAVADAAARME
+829 
-841 TDPAAAFRPSLDNT
+841 
-855 QQPQYNKEGRSPE
+855 
-868 VTSIIDRLNE
+868 
-878 SEVPLEE
+878 
-885 VVNVPEIKAALQ
+885 
-897 ENDSATPTNEL
+897 
-908 PDREAI
+908 
-914 QDEAYEQAMAQGSF
+914 
-928 NGTDYSGPVRQ
+928 
-939 ERRID
+939 
-944 IVLGLPGS
+944 
-952 GKSSVYT
+952 
-959 ERISQENGSRVVD
+959 
-972 TDDYREYI
+972 
-980 PEYNGRNAGVVHE
+980 
-993 EASLIKNRVLETA
+993 
-1006 LDNGDNIILSTI
+1006 
-1018 GANAQKL
+1018 
-1025 ERDIINYNAAGY
+1025 
-1037 SVHLHLNELPNHKAM
+1037 
-1052 ARAIGR
+1052 
-1058 FLPEDGSQGRF
+1058 
-1069 VSPEIIA
+1069 
-1076 EYGDKPT
+1076 
-1083 QTYLYLTGRREIN
+1083 
-1096 GIHAESTD
+1096 
-1104 SRGEGGTDGAVT
+1104 
-1116 PSGAERAPGLREGRG
+1116 
-1131 YDQRG
+1131 
-1136 RAQSGG
+1136 
-1142 KISRSPA
+1142 
-1149 GAEIASYDWYNNDV
+1149 
-1163 EFGQPPILVESSDAK
+1163 
-1178 AKGGAVNAGTESG
+1178 
-1191 VSTEGH
+1191 
-1197 TGTAAEGAD
+1197 
-1206 SDGDTGA
+1206 
-1213 RLDGNPDGARADRGV
+1213 
-1228 QEQGP
+1228 
-1233 VGRGNTGVHGVVHL
+1233 
-1247 SEAEKRIITDSGNAV
+1247 
-1262 VELEDFTSEPAV
+1262 
-1274 FSSALTAAREADARN
+1274 
-1289 GWAVS
+1289 
-1294 PQDAES
+1294 
-1300 LAERNV
+1300 
-1306 TLLMSEDGSAGL
+1306 
-1318 GVTPSGDIIGVFKN
+1318 
-1332 PQSGGRGALYTLL
+1332 
-1345 PTALANGGTK
+1345 
-1355 LDCYGENLVSL
+1355 
-1366 YSRFGFIPVARVKFD
+1366 
-1381 PKQANPGWTPEKG
+1381 
-1394 EPEIYFMRHNGD
+1394 
-1406 SAEVSLEKALAE
+1406 
-1418 ENHSYTQEYLDA
+1418 
-1430 LPELSYTEAEA
+1430 
-1441 YRDALLEM
+1441 
-1449 SDEEVEAY
+1449 
-1457 RDALTEKKVKLDDG
+1457 
-1471 TELTR
+1471 
-1476 EEFGERVR
+1476 
-1484 KIVPDATELEIDTAF
+1484 
-1499 YEGLGSSDA
+1499 
-1508 IETEEISM
+1508 
-1516 EGHTERVITK
+1516 
-1526 NAAEELIGDVR
+1526 
-1537 GAEHVTVDEG
+1537 
-1547 INLSRGQMWLAKFFA
+1547 
-1562 NSLRKTGVVERVE
+1562 
-1575 ITDKFGAKIKGA
+1575 
-1587 IQNGVLYLNP
+1587 
-1597 KNVTPSYIAQKTIG
+1597 
-1611 HELFHAVVDKITKNA
+1611 
-1626 VRDTALVNEVLES
+1626 
-1639 YAEIA
+1639 
-1644 EGFDLDKRIKE
+1644 
-1655 RTDDYKSAYAAQ
+1655 
-1667 TNPATGKPYTATEIN
+1667 
-1682 LLINEEYIREEIAA
+1682 
-1696 DVMGDV
+1696 
-1702 FAKQKMLNDMAGLR
+1702 
-1716 PGIIARA
+1716 
-1723 YLAVN
+1723 
-1728 RLSHLRANHNSE
+1728 
-1740 ARAVR
+1740 
-1745 NYAKRM
+1745 
-1751 QSSLLAALEMSGS
+1751 
-1764 YEVESGES
+1764 
-1772 IVRAS
+1772 
-1777 VSDKSWEK
+1777 
-1785 QMELGFVALGLHN
+1785 
-1798 VDGYTAADYAA
+1798 
-1809 AREELGESCF
+1809 
-1819 MMKEVPAILQ
+1819 
-1829 EVGLSD
+1829 
-1835 KPLTYTQQ
+1835 
-1843 HFVNAT
+1843 
-1849 LPIERNSRGRKVGTT
+1849 
-1864 HDIDEDV
+1864 
-1871 LVHLPKLLSRP
+1871 
-1882 VMVIRSRQQDKTTG
+1882 MV
-1896 NLSDAVV
+1896 
-1903 VIVDAYDNE
+1903 
-1912 GAPIGVV
+1912 
-1919 ILPDGNAVIDGVRT
+1919 
-1933 KCNHILSVYGFEH
+1933 
-1946 LDNADARANMLRHT
+1946 
-1960 RENNGFL
+1960 
-1967 YVNSELTD
+1967 
-1975 RMLRKIGQ
+1975 
-1983 KKSAEPINSPELT
+1983 
-1996 SKEYS
+1996 
-2001 ANEAVSDAASIFPR
+2001 
-2015 DTKDFSPRPD
+2015 
-2025 RLTATE
+2025 
-2031 PSRSLPL
+2031 
-2038 QRSTSS
+2038 
-2044 PKMVS
+2044 
-2049 QKTGVVN
+2049 
-2056 SRYKALATNPYLRG
+2056 
-2070 VEFDT
+2070 
-2075 VLGDIS
+2075 
-2081 DTAPRVT
+2081 
-2088 PEGPQRLTASRAR
+2088 
-2101 SGYTR
+2101 
-2106 NGELLRWK
+2106 
-2114 QNKAIGKGALW
+2114 
-2125 SLSERQ
+2125 
-2131 VGEENY
+2131 
-2137 LDITNPLILDCEGR
+2137 
-2151 DMSRLS
+2151 
-2157 EVSDGRGSS
+2157 
-2166 VSELSEYVYNN
+2166 
-2177 ELEYDGI
+2177 
-2184 ILRNLSIDGE
+2184 
-2194 ITDAAV
+2194 
-2200 TLFDVQAVQSQMPQP
+2200 
-2215 VAGLRFSVAESK
+2215 
-2227 YAPTFYSKLERVI
+2227 
-2240 ETQKQDKFGASSVV
+2240 
-2254 NMLRGKGVKA
+2254 
-2264 DEIKWS
+2264 
-2270 GINTFLEG
+2270 
-2278 KKSVTKDELLSFLRD
+2278 
-2293 NQLRIDTVELS
+2293 
-2304 GAPSEK
+2304 
-2310 PIVEFYDPESGLV
+2310 
-2323 QPTVW
+2323 
-2328 GSNRIDVV
+2328 
-2336 DTQTGEVYAMVEPH
+2336 
-2350 WDEGYM
+2350 
-2356 YDIETGDEYWSE
+2356 DIETGDEYWGE
-2368 TDLLEALG
+2368 ADLLEALG

-2383 LDDMPQTRW
+2383 LDDTPQTRW
-2392 GAYTLNGGENYRE
+2392 GKYTLNGGENYRE
-2405 LLYKMRGSEY
+2405 LLYKMRGSKY

-2567 IRADNDL
+2567 LRADNDL

-2592 KWSTADLA
+2592 KWSTADLV

-2676 IGRDL
+2676 IGCDL
-2681 TNTGAYR
+2681 TDTGAYQ

-2696 TVALNNVDEV
+2696 TVALNNADEV
-2706 GQLRNG
+2706 GQLSNG

-2757 RQPDVDPKT
+2757 RQPDVDPET

-2800 RTNTFNRSGI
+2800 RTNTFKRSGI

-2846 DYEGEKTRLLQN
+2846 DYEGEKTRLFQN

-3083 AREGAKDARNRSRIE
+3083 AREGAQDARNRSRIE

-3105 DDRRDKYGT
+3105 DDSRDKYGT

-3406 LMNAISELS
+3406 LMNAMSELS

-3454 LSGATGFVPAPIRQ
+3454 LSGATGFVPAPVRQ

-3542 AADELADVYGGT
+3542 AADELADVYGST

-3623 TTAKNYANYV
+3623 TAAKNYANYV

-3711 VLYFKAYPNEQDDF
+3711 VLYFKAYPGEQDDF

-3748 KDANGRTISGS
+3748 KDANGKTISGS